1 MNEVRMK
8 KRILSAVLAF
18 LMTVS
23 LVPVSAF
30 ASTATYADAFTVCVT
45 GGDEDAKLDGASVD
59 YTIEVDGTE
68 GAKNTVTT
76 TDGEVVIQEMTD
88 YAQDIADGK
97 AVTLA
102 YTVSAEGYD
111 TVSDRAAVTDVT
123 GNVDVKLTVKTPDTV
138 NVTVTKTGNG
148 LVRINDQETETS
160 TVEKGGDVK
169 LELIPAKGAYIQEL
183 TVKGEPRTVK
193 KGETFQETLTADEDI
208 TVSVTF
214 VQEYTVTV
222 TADKGGNVLLDG
234 EAVTEK
240 TYKEGTE
247 VELSVA
253 ADDDYQIESI
263 AIDGT
268 QEDIADTAS
277 FTKKLTVDKD
287 TTIAVKFIRVYTVT
301 VTYDSQ
307 HGTVETDPAAQG
319 GEVEAVLVK
328 QGGTLTIKATPKENY
343 RVSAVEIDGKAE
355 SFDDNR
361 YVKDTP
367 FTRDIKNIT
376 APHTIKITFAPTLQT
391 ITVISG
397 KHGKVEDHL
406 GKVSYKVN
414 YNRSV
419 DLTITPDD
427 GYIIDT
433 ITVDEADVKANVRR
447 TAEKSYKLP
456 LTKVPRDT
464 EVAVTFTKCP
474 QIGTNDL
481 TALEG
486 ITWNSGDAIRRD
498 GATFV
503 FANNA
508 AVRFSA
514 AADETGSETGIKG
527 IQLIFADGTTSG
539 GYDAET
545 ASFTQPA
552 DIRETK
558 TIQAIR
564 VFYGETE
571 IRVAQLAEK
580 KLEGLKIVVD
590 KKAPKLGLALE
601 AANTNGYYNKS
612 FTATVKSIIDRDDY
626 SGIQSVEYW
635 VVKDRTETEQGTE
648 TQREMLYTY
657 TEGGDILQKLKELSF
672 TVDAGKNNSDNVVIY
687 VQVTDRAGNVS
698 KPEEKAVKINSTPP
712 TIEIKFG
719 DEKPVNVV
727 EENGTKRGYY
737 DAVRTAT
744 VTITDRASTQALD
757 AVKFDIK
764 AKNAAGND
772 VRNTVTISDW
782 RNAVDPE
789 TKLPDP
795 GKVSCDVIFSGD
807 ANYIWSGDANYIWS
821 ISYTNRA
828 GLSAKDGLSAL
839 ADKDQTKSVNAT
851 TIGETPYCFT
861 VDTKDP
867 TGTITANTYVV
878 GGKNPTSSPVWTA
891 LIGSENLTFGVWAND
906 KIVITHNEGDET
918 SPIKSKEYFVQKFG
932 TDDTKKAP
940 LTVKELEQM
949 KWTDVSETTEFT
961 PNQQLVV
968 YLKITD
974 MAGHVTYLSTN
985 GLVVDN
991 ERPHEEFTAPKIES
1005 GLTNNKIYNGDV
1017 PVVVS
1022 ANDPAE
1028 NGVYSGLKQVT
1039 YTVYNGTV
1047 YNEKDVT
1054 QQGVLYSWDGK
1065 APPCQSK
1072 EKMGFTVDAEKNN
1085 SNDVHILLT
1094 AEDNAGNVT
1103 SMEYSIKID
1112 ITKPIIDIEYDK
1124 NAADSGTFFR
1134 ESRRANV
1141 TVKERNFDD
1150 SLVNITLRATNDGA
1164 DIALPTVSGWTSSG
1178 DLHTAT
1184 IEYTAEGDYTF
1195 DIDVTD
1201 KAGNPNEPVHYADG
1215 TVAPTAFTIDKTRPT
1230 ISVTYDNNSALN
1242 GNYYNANRT
1251 ATVVVTEHNFDA
1263 SRVNITLRATDDG
1276 ADIALPTVS
1285 GWTSSGDRH
1294 TATIAYQRDGLYTFD
1309 IDVTDKAGNTS
1320 ADFTEQTFY
1329 VDTTAPTLEITG
1341 VADRSANN
1349 GDIIPVV
1356 SYSDTN
1362 YDDAQVSITL
1372 TGAMRKGVAL
1382 DGSYADQHNGKVF
1395 TFKNFAKEKEVDD
1408 IYTLAATLTDKAGN
1422 TTEKTIL
1429 FSVNRFGSTY
1439 ALSAA
1444 TEQLNGSYV
1453 QTPQDVVVTE
1463 TNPDALQNIRITLF
1477 KNNQTIILQEGTDYR
1492 IEVRGGNGQ
1501 WYEYIYTVLAKN
1513 FADDGVYRLTFYSE
1527 DAAGNIAENT
1537 LDTKKQEIG
1546 FGVDKTKPN
1555 MVVTNLES
1563 DTTYPLENLTVSL
1576 SAGDNLLLQSVVV
1589 YLDDYSKAYKTW
1601 TAEEI
1606 AAIVAD
1612 QGEFTFDIPGDST
1625 GAHQVKIVCTDAAG
1639 NEQTEEITNFYVTT
1653 NLFVRYYNNKPLF
1666 FGSIAAVVVIA
1677 GVVIALAAGKKKKN
1691 DKEK

>member
-30 ASTATYADAFTVCVT
+30 ASTATHADAFTICVT

-111 TVSDRAAVTDVT
+111 TVSDRVAVTDVT

-307 HGTVETDPAAQG
+307 LGTVETNPAAQG

-328 QGGTLTIKATPKENY
+328 QGGTLTIKATPDENY
-343 RVSAVEIDGKAE
+343 RVSEVEIDGKTE

-397 KHGKVEDHL
+397 ENGKVEYHPE
-406 GKVSYKVN
+406 KVSYN
-414 YNRSV
+414 DSV
-419 DLTITPDD
+419 DFTITPED

-433 ITVDEADVKANVRR
+433 ITVDGADVKANVKRA
-447 TAEKSYKLP
+447 TEKSYQL
-456 LTKVPRDT
+456 LLTEVQRDTKVT
-464 EVAVTFTKCP
+464 VTFTACP

-481 TALEG
+481 TALGG
-486 ITWNSGDAIRRD
+486 ITWNSGNAIRRD

-552 DIRETK
+552 DIQETK

-571 IRVAQLAEK
+571 IRVAQLADK

-590 KKAPKLGLALE
+590 TTDPALELALE

-612 FTATVKSIIDRDDY
+612 FTATVNGIIDPDDY

-635 VVKDRTETEQGTE
+635 VVKDRTETKQGTE

-657 TEGGDILQKLKELSF
+657 TKGGDILQKLDGLSF

-687 VQVTDRAGNVS
+687 VQVTDRAGNVYTT
-698 KPEEKAVKINSTPP
+698 EKAVKINSTPP

-737 DAVRTAT
+737 DTVRTAT

-764 AKNAAGND
+764 DTVGND
-772 VRNTVTISDW
+772 VRSKVKITDW
-782 RNAVDPE
+782 SNAVDPE

-795 GKVSCDVIFSGD
+795 DKAFCEVTFSE
-807 ANYIWSGDANYIWS
+807 DANYIWS
-821 ISYTNRA
+821 ISYTNKA
-828 GLSAKDGLSAL
+828 GLSAL
-839 ADKDQTKSVNAT
+839 ADKDQKKSVNAT

-861 VDTKDP
+861 VDTKAP

-878 GGKNPTSSPVWTA
+878 GGKDPTSSPVWTA

-906 KIVITHNEGDET
+906 KIVITHNEWDET
-918 SPIKSKEYFVQKFG
+918 SPIKSKEYFVQKFQ
-932 TDDTKKAP
+932 TDSEGKKA
-940 LTVKELEQM
+940 LTVKELAQQ
-949 KWTDVSETTEFT
+949 KWTDIGKTTEFT

-991 ERPHEEFTAPKIES
+991 ERPHEEFTAPEIVKES

-1022 ANDPAE
+1022 ANDPVE

-1047 YNEKDVT
+1047 YNEEDVT
-1054 QQGVLYSWDGK
+1054 QRGVLYSWDGK
-1065 APPCQSK
+1065 VPPCQSK
-1072 EKMGFTVDAEKNN
+1072 EKMRFTVDAKKNN

-1112 ITKPIIDIEYDK
+1112 ITKPIINIEYDN

-1589 YLDDYSKAYKTW
+1589 YLDDYSKAYKAW

-1612 QGEFTFDIPGDST
+1612 QGEFTFDIPGDSP

>member
-68 GAKNTVTT
+68 GARNTVTT
-76 TDGEVVIQEMTD
+76 TDGEAVIQEMAD

-214 VQEYTVTV
+214 AQEYTVTV
-222 TADKGGNVLLDG
+222 TADKGGKVLLDG

-328 QGGTLTIKATPKENY
+328 QGSTLTIKATPNENY
-343 RVSAVEIDGKAE
+343 RVSEVEIDGKAE

-397 KHGKVEDHL
+397 KHGTVKVE
-406 GKVSYKVN
+406 GPEKVSYN
-414 YNRSV
+414 DSV
-419 DLTITPDD
+419 DLIITPKD

-433 ITVDEADVKANVRR
+433 ITVDEADVKANVKRA
-447 TAEKSYKLP
+447 TEKSYKLS
-456 LTKVPRDT
+456 LTKVQRDT
-464 EVAVTFTKCP
+464 EVAVTFTECP
-474 QIGTNDL
+474 QIGTTDL
-481 TALEG
+481 TALDG

-503 FANNA
+503 FAKNA
-508 AVRFSA
+508 AVQFSA
-514 AADETGSETGIKG
+514 AADETGIETGIKG

-552 DIRETK
+552 AIRETK

-571 IRVAQLAEK
+571 IRVAQLANPEE

-590 KKAPKLGLALE
+590 TTDPKLELALE

-612 FTATVKSIIDRDDY
+612 FTVKVNGINDPDDY

-657 TEGGDILQKLKELSF
+657 TEGGDILQELGDCTF

-698 KPEEKAVKINSTPP
+698 KPEEKAVKINSTSP
-712 TIEIKFG
+712 TIEIEFG
-719 DEKPVNVV
+719 KEKPVKEKPVNVV
-727 EENGTKRGYY
+727 EENGTERGYY
-737 DAVRTAT
+737 KAARTAT
-744 VTITDRASTQALD
+744 VTITDRASTLDLD

-764 AKNAAGND
+764 DTAGKD
-772 VRNTVTISDW
+772 VSDTATISVWGKD
-782 RNAVDPE
+782 V
-789 TKLPDP
+789 P
-795 GKVSCDVIFSGD
+795 GKVSCDVTF
-807 ANYIWSGDANYIWS
+807 SGDANYIWS

-828 GLSAKDGLSAL
+828 GLSAI
-839 ADKDQTKSVNAT
+839 ADKDQKKSVNAT

-861 VDTKDP
+861 VDKNAP

-878 GGKNPTSSPVWTA
+878 GGKDPTSSPVWEA
-891 LIGSENLTFGVWAND
+891 LIDSKNLAFGVWAND
-906 KIVITHNEGDET
+906 KIVITHNEWDET
-918 SPIKSKEYFVQKFG
+918 SPIKSKEYFVQKFRTDE

-940 LTVKELEQM
+940 LTAKELAQQ
-949 KWTDVSETTEFT
+949 KWTDIGKTTEFT

-974 MAGHVTYLSTN
+974 MAGNVTYLSTN

-991 ERPHEEFTAPKIES
+991 ERPHEEFTAPEIVRVS

-1017 PVVVS
+1017 SVKVS
-1022 ANDPAE
+1022 ANDPVE

-1054 QQGVLYSWDGK
+1054 QQGVLYSWDGNT
-1065 APPCQSK
+1065 PPCQFK
-1072 EKMGFTVDAEKNN
+1072 KDMGFTVDAEKNN

-1112 ITKPIIDIEYDK
+1112 ITKPIINIEYDK

-1164 DIALPTVSGWTSSG
+1164 DIALPTVSKWTSSG

-1195 DIDVTD
+1195 AIACTD
-1201 KAGNPNEPVHYADG
+1201 QAGNPNEPVHYADG

-1601 TAEEI
+1601 TAEEV

>member
-18 LMTVS
+18 LMAVS
-23 LVPVSAF
+23 LVPISAF
-30 ASTATYADAFTVCVT
+30 ASTATHADAFTICVT

-59 YTIEVDGTE
+59 YTIEVDGTG

-76 TDGEVVIQEMTD
+76 TDGEAVIQEMTD

-214 VQEYTVTV
+214 VQEYAVTV
-222 TADKGGNVLLDG
+222 AADKGGKVLLDG

-307 HGTVETDPAAQG
+307 LGTVETDPAAQG

-328 QGGTLTIKATPKENY
+328 QGGTLTIKATPNENY
-343 RVSAVEIDGKAE
+343 RVSEVEIDGKAE
-355 SFDDNR
+355 RFDDNR

-376 APHTIKITFAPTLQT
+376 APHTIKITFAYTRQT

-397 KHGKVEDHL
+397 KQGTVKVE
-406 GKVSYKVN
+406 GSGKVN
-414 YNRSV
+414 YNGSV
-419 DLTITPDD
+419 DLTITPKD

-433 ITVDEADVKANVRR
+433 ITVDEADVKANVKRA
-447 TAEKSYKLP
+447 TEKSYKLS
-456 LTKVPRDT
+456 LTEVQRDTKVT
-464 EVAVTFTKCP
+464 VTFTECP

-486 ITWNSGDAIRRD
+486 ITWNSGNAIRRD

-508 AVRFSA
+508 KVQFSA

-539 GYDAET
+539 GYDAKT

-552 DIRETK
+552 AIRETK

-571 IRVAQLAEK
+571 IRVAQLADPDK

-590 KKAPKLGLALE
+590 KTAPKLGLALE

-612 FTATVKSIIDRDDY
+612 FTVKVNGIIDRDDY

-635 VVKDRTETEQGTE
+635 VVKDRTETEQGTV

-657 TEGGDILQKLKELSF
+657 TEGGDILQELKELSF

-712 TIEIKFG
+712 TIEIEFG
-719 DEKPVNVV
+719 KEKPVKEKPVNVV
-727 EENGTKRGYY
+727 EENGTERGYY
-737 DAVRTAT
+737 DAARTAT
-744 VTITDRASTQALD
+744 VTITDRASTLDLD

-764 AKNAAGND
+764 AKNAAGED
-772 VRNTVTISDW
+772 VSGTATISDW
-782 RNAVDPE
+782 VKGDTGEP
-789 TKLPDP
+789 
-795 GKVSCDVIFSGD
+795 SCDVTF
-807 ANYIWSGDANYIWS
+807 SGDANYIWS
-821 ISYTNRA
+821 ISYTNKA
-828 GLSAKDGLSAL
+828 GLSAL
-839 ADKDQTKSVNAT
+839 ADKDQKKSVNAVT
-851 TIGETPYCFT
+851 YGETPYCFT
-861 VDTKDP
+861 VDTNAP

-878 GGKNPTSSPVWTA
+878 GGKDPTSSPAWEA
-891 LIGSENLTFGVWAND
+891 LINSENLTFGVWAND

-918 SPIKSKEYFVQKFG
+918 SPIKSTEYFVQKFG
-932 TDDTKKAP
+932 TDDKKAP
-940 LTVKELEQM
+940 LTAKELAQQ
-949 KWTDVSETTEFT
+949 KWTDIGKTTEFT

-991 ERPHEEFTAPKIES
+991 ERPHEEFTAPEIVRVS

-1017 PVVVS
+1017 SVEVS

-1039 YTVYNGTV
+1039 YTVYNMGTQ
-1047 YNEKDVT
+1047 T
-1054 QQGVLYSWDGK
+1054 QHDTLYRWNGK
-1065 APPCQSK
+1065 EAPCKSK
-1072 EKMGFTVDAEKNN
+1072 EGMGFTVDAEKNN
-1085 SNDVHILLT
+1085 SNDVRILLT

-1103 SMEYSIKID
+1103 SMEYFIKID
-1112 ITKPIIDIEYDK
+1112 VTKPIINIEYDK

-1134 ESRRANV
+1134 ESRRATI
-1141 TVKERNFDD
+1141 TVKERNLDPAAVQV
-1150 SLVNITLRATNDGA
+1150 SIKNTDGT
-1164 DIALPTVSGWTSSG
+1164 IPTISKWSKTDGNGNMDNTQWE
-1178 DLHTAT
+1178 AT

-1195 DIDVTD
+1195 AIACTD
-1201 KAGNPNEPVHYADG
+1201 QAGNPNEPVHYADG

-1341 VADRSANN
+1341 IADHSANS

-1362 YDDAQVSITL
+1362 YDDAQVNITL

-1429 FSVNRFGSTY
+1429 FSANRFGSTY

>member
-30 ASTATYADAFTVCVT
+30 ASTATHADAFTICVT

-68 GAKNTVTT
+68 GARNTVTT
-76 TDGEVVIQEMTD
+76 TDGEAVIQEMTD

-111 TVSDRAAVTDVT
+111 TVFDRVAVTDVT

-328 QGGTLTIKATPKENY
+328 QGGTLTIKATPNENY
-343 RVSAVEIDGKAE
+343 RVSEVEIDGKAE

-397 KHGKVEDHL
+397 EQGEVKVE
-406 GKVSYKVN
+406 GPEKVN
-414 YNRSV
+414 YNGSV
-419 DLTITPDD
+419 DLTITPKD

-447 TAEKSYKLP
+447 AAEKSYKL
-456 LTKVPRDT
+456 LLTEVQRDTKVT
-464 EVAVTFTKCP
+464 VTFTACP
-474 QIGTNDL
+474 QINTSDL
-481 TALEG
+481 TALDG
-486 ITWNSGDAIRRD
+486 ITWNSDNAIRRD

-508 AVRFSA
+508 AVQFSA

-539 GYDAET
+539 GYDAKT

-552 DIRETK
+552 AIQETK

-571 IRVAQLAEK
+571 IRVAQLADK

-601 AANTNGYYNKS
+601 AANTNGYYNKN
-612 FTATVKSIIDRDDY
+612 FTATVNGINDPDDY

-657 TEGGDILQKLKELSF
+657 TKGGDILQELKELSF

-698 KPEEKAVKINSTPP
+698 KPEEKAVKINSTSP
-712 TIEIKFG
+712 TIEIEFG
-719 DEKPVNVV
+719 KGKPVKEKPVNVV
-727 EENGTKRGYY
+727 EENGTERGYY
-737 DAVRTAT
+737 KAARTAT
-744 VTITDRASTQALD
+744 VTITDRASTLDLD
-757 AVKFDIK
+757 AVTFDIK
-764 AKNAAGND
+764 DTVGND
-772 VRNTVTISDW
+772 VRSKVKITDW
-782 RNAVDPE
+782 SNAVDPE

-795 GKVSCDVIFSGD
+795 DKAFCEVTFSE
-807 ANYIWSGDANYIWS
+807 DANYIWS
-821 ISYTNRA
+821 ISYTNKA
-828 GLSAKDGLSAL
+828 GLSAL
-839 ADKDQTKSVNAT
+839 ADKDQKKSVNAT

-861 VDTKDP
+861 VDTKAP

-878 GGKNPTSSPVWTA
+878 GGKDPTSSPVWTA

-906 KIVITHNEGDET
+906 KIVITHNEWDET
-918 SPIKSKEYFVQKFG
+918 SPIKSKEYFVQKFQ
-932 TDDTKKAP
+932 TDSEGKKA
-940 LTVKELEQM
+940 LTVKELAQQ
-949 KWTDVSETTEFT
+949 KWTDIGKTTEFT

-991 ERPHEEFTAPKIES
+991 ERPHEEFTAPEIVKES

-1022 ANDPAE
+1022 ANDPVE

-1047 YNEKDVT
+1047 YNEEDVT
-1054 QQGVLYSWDGK
+1054 QRGVLYSWDGK
-1065 APPCQSK
+1065 VPPCQSK
-1072 EKMGFTVDAEKNN
+1072 EKMRFTVDAKKNN

-1112 ITKPIIDIEYDK
+1112 ITKPIINIEYDN

-1150 SLVNITLRATNDGA
+1150 SL
-1164 DIALPTVSGWTSSG
+1164 
-1178 DLHTAT
+1178 
-1184 IEYTAEGDYTF
+1184 
-1195 DIDVTD
+1195 
-1201 KAGNPNEPVHYADG
+1201 
-1215 TVAPTAFTIDKTRPT
+1215 
-1230 ISVTYDNNSALN
+1230 
-1242 GNYYNANRT
+1242 
-1251 ATVVVTEHNFDA
+1251 
-1263 SRVNITLRATDDG
+1263 VNITLRATDDG

-1537 LDTKKQEIG
+1537 LDIKKQEIG

>member
-30 ASTATYADAFTVCVT
+30 ASTATHADAFTICVT

-111 TVSDRAAVTDVT
+111 TVSDRVAVTDVT

-307 HGTVETDPAAQG
+307 LGTVETNPAAQG

-328 QGGTLTIKATPKENY
+328 QGGTLTIKATPDENY
-343 RVSAVEIDGKAE
+343 RVSEVEIDGKTE

-397 KHGKVEDHL
+397 ENGKVEYHPE
-406 GKVSYKVN
+406 KVSYN
-414 YNRSV
+414 DSV
-419 DLTITPDD
+419 DFTITPED

-433 ITVDEADVKANVRR
+433 ITVDGADVKANVKRA
-447 TAEKSYKLP
+447 TEKSYQL
-456 LTKVPRDT
+456 LLTEVQRDTKVT
-464 EVAVTFTKCP
+464 VTFTACP

-481 TALEG
+481 TALGG
-486 ITWNSGDAIRRD
+486 ITWNSGNAIRRD

-552 DIRETK
+552 DIQETK

-571 IRVAQLAEK
+571 IRVAQLADK

-590 KKAPKLGLALE
+590 TTDPALELALE

-612 FTATVKSIIDRDDY
+612 FTATVNGIIDPDDY

-635 VVKDRTETEQGTE
+635 VVKDRTETKQGTE

-657 TEGGDILQKLKELSF
+657 TKGGDILQKLDGLSF
-672 TVDAGKNNSDNVVIY
+672 TVDAGKNNSDNIVIY
-687 VQVTDRAGNVS
+687 VQVTDRAGNVYTT
-698 KPEEKAVKINSTPP
+698 EKAVKINSTPP

-737 DAVRTAT
+737 DTVRTAT

-772 VRNTVTISDW
+772 VSNTVTIGDW
-782 RNAVDPE
+782 RNPVDPE
-789 TKLPDP
+789 TNLPDP
-795 GKVSCDVIFSGD
+795 DKVSCDVIFSGD
-807 ANYIWSGDANYIWS
+807 ADYIWSGDANYIWS

-828 GLSAKDGLSAL
+828 GLSAL

-861 VDTKDP
+861 VDTKAP

-878 GGKNPTSSPVWTA
+878 GGKDPTSSPVWEA
-891 LIGSENLTFGVWAND
+891 LIDSKNLTFGVWAND

-940 LTVKELEQM
+940 LTAKELDELAQQ
-949 KWTDVSETTEFT
+949 KWTDIGETTEFT

-991 ERPHEEFTAPKIES
+991 ERPHEEFTAPELVVES

-1017 PVVVS
+1017 PVEVS

-1028 NGVYSGLKQVT
+1028 NDVYSGLKQVT

-1065 APPCQSK
+1065 EPPCQFK
-1072 EKMGFTVDAEKNN
+1072 EKMGFTVDAKKNN

-1112 ITKPIIDIEYDK
+1112 ITKPIINIEYDK
-1124 NAADSGTFFR
+1124 NAADSGIFFR

-1429 FSVNRFGSTY
+1429 FSANRFGSTY

-1612 QGEFTFDIPGDST
+1612 RGEFTFDIPGDST

>member
-30 ASTATYADAFTVCVT
+30 ASTATHADAFTICVT

-111 TVSDRAAVTDVT
+111 TVSDRVAVTDVT

-307 HGTVETDPAAQG
+307 LGTVETNPAAQG

-328 QGGTLTIKATPKENY
+328 QGGTLTIKATPDENY
-343 RVSAVEIDGKAE
+343 RVSEVEIDGKTE

-397 KHGKVEDHL
+397 ENGKVEYHPE
-406 GKVSYKVN
+406 KVSYN
-414 YNRSV
+414 DSV
-419 DLTITPDD
+419 DFTITPED

-433 ITVDEADVKANVRR
+433 ITVDGADVKANVKRA
-447 TAEKSYKLP
+447 TEKSYQL
-456 LTKVPRDT
+456 LLTEVQRDTKVT
-464 EVAVTFTKCP
+464 VTFTACP

-481 TALEG
+481 TALGG
-486 ITWNSGDAIRRD
+486 ITWNSGNAIRRD

-552 DIRETK
+552 DIQETK

-571 IRVAQLAEK
+571 IRVAQLADK

-590 KKAPKLGLALE
+590 TTDPALELALE

-612 FTATVKSIIDRDDY
+612 FTATVNGIIDPDDY

-635 VVKDRTETEQGTE
+635 VVKDRTETKQGTE

-657 TEGGDILQKLKELSF
+657 TKGGDILQKLDGLSF

-687 VQVTDRAGNVS
+687 VQVTDRAGNVYTT
-698 KPEEKAVKINSTPP
+698 EKAVKINSTPP

-737 DAVRTAT
+737 DTVRTAT

-764 AKNAAGND
+764 DTVGND
-772 VRNTVTISDW
+772 VRSKVKITDW
-782 RNAVDPE
+782 SNAVDPE

-795 GKVSCDVIFSGD
+795 DKAFCEVTFSE
-807 ANYIWSGDANYIWS
+807 DANYIWS
-821 ISYTNRA
+821 ISYTNKA
-828 GLSAKDGLSAL
+828 GLSAL
-839 ADKDQTKSVNAT
+839 ADKDQKKSVNAT

-861 VDTKDP
+861 VDTKAP

-878 GGKNPTSSPVWTA
+878 GGKDPTSSPVWTA

-906 KIVITHNEGDET
+906 KIVITHNEWDET
-918 SPIKSKEYFVQKFG
+918 SPIKSKEYFVQKFQ
-932 TDDTKKAP
+932 TDSEGKKA
-940 LTVKELEQM
+940 LTVKELAQQ
-949 KWTDVSETTEFT
+949 KWTDIGKTTEFT

-991 ERPHEEFTAPKIES
+991 ERPHEEFTAPEIVKES

-1022 ANDPAE
+1022 ANDPVE

-1047 YNEKDVT
+1047 YNEEDVT
-1054 QQGVLYSWDGK
+1054 QRGVLYSWDGK
-1065 APPCQSK
+1065 VPPCQSK
-1072 EKMGFTVDAEKNN
+1072 EKMRFTVDAKKNN

-1112 ITKPIIDIEYDK
+1112 ITKPIINIEYDN

-1612 QGEFTFDIPGDST
+1612 RGEFTFDIPGDST

>member
-30 ASTATYADAFTVCVT
+30 ASTATHADAFTICVT

-111 TVSDRAAVTDVT
+111 TVSDRVAVTDVT

-307 HGTVETDPAAQG
+307 LGTVETNPAAQG

-328 QGGTLTIKATPKENY
+328 QGGTLTIKATPDENY
-343 RVSAVEIDGKAE
+343 RVSEVEIDGKTE

-397 KHGKVEDHL
+397 ENGKVEYHPE
-406 GKVSYKVN
+406 KVSYN
-414 YNRSV
+414 DSV
-419 DLTITPDD
+419 DFTITPED

-433 ITVDEADVKANVRR
+433 ITVDGADVKANVKRA
-447 TAEKSYKLP
+447 TEKSYQL
-456 LTKVPRDT
+456 LLTEVQRDTKVT
-464 EVAVTFTKCP
+464 VTFTACP

-481 TALEG
+481 TALGG
-486 ITWNSGDAIRRD
+486 ITWNSGNAIRRD

-552 DIRETK
+552 DIQETK

-571 IRVAQLAEK
+571 IRVAQLADK

-590 KKAPKLGLALE
+590 TTDPALELALE

-612 FTATVKSIIDRDDY
+612 FTATVNGIIDPDDY

-635 VVKDRTETEQGTE
+635 VVKDRTETKQGTE

-657 TEGGDILQKLKELSF
+657 TKGGDILQKLDGLSF

-687 VQVTDRAGNVS
+687 VQVTDRAGNVYTT
-698 KPEEKAVKINSTPP
+698 EKAVKINSTPP

-737 DAVRTAT
+737 DTVRTAT

-764 AKNAAGND
+764 DTVGND
-772 VRNTVTISDW
+772 VRSKVKITDW
-782 RNAVDPE
+782 SNAVDPE

-795 GKVSCDVIFSGD
+795 DKAFCEVTFSE
-807 ANYIWSGDANYIWS
+807 DANYIWS
-821 ISYTNRA
+821 ISYTNKA
-828 GLSAKDGLSAL
+828 GLSAL
-839 ADKDQTKSVNAT
+839 ADKDQKKSVNAT

-861 VDTKDP
+861 VDTKAP

-878 GGKNPTSSPVWTA
+878 GGKDPTSSPVWTA

-906 KIVITHNEGDET
+906 KIVITHNEWDET
-918 SPIKSKEYFVQKFG
+918 SPIKSKEYFVQKFQ
-932 TDDTKKAP
+932 TDSEGKKA
-940 LTVKELEQM
+940 LTVKELAQQ
-949 KWTDVSETTEFT
+949 KWTDIGKTTEFT

-991 ERPHEEFTAPKIES
+991 ERPHEEFTAPEIVKES

-1022 ANDPAE
+1022 ANDPVE

-1047 YNEKDVT
+1047 YNEEDVT
-1054 QQGVLYSWDGK
+1054 QRGVLYSWDGK
-1065 APPCQSK
+1065 VPPCQSK
-1072 EKMGFTVDAEKNN
+1072 EKMRFTVDAKKNN

-1112 ITKPIIDIEYDK
+1112 ITKPIINIEYDN

-1537 LDTKKQEIG
+1537 LDIKKQEIG

-1555 MVVTNLES
+1555 MVVTNLKS

>member
-30 ASTATYADAFTVCVT
+30 ASTATHADAFTICVT

-68 GAKNTVTT
+68 GARNTVTT
-76 TDGEVVIQEMTD
+76 TDGEAVIQEMTD

-111 TVSDRAAVTDVT
+111 TVFDRVAVTDVT

-222 TADKGGNVLLDG
+222 TADKGGEVLLDG

-319 GEVEAVLVK
+319 GEVEAALVK
-328 QGGTLTIKATPKENY
+328 QGGTLTIKATPNENY
-343 RVSAVEIDGKAE
+343 RVSEVEIDGKAE

-397 KHGKVEDHL
+397 EQGEVKVE
-406 GKVSYKVN
+406 GPEKVN
-414 YNRSV
+414 YNGSV
-419 DLTITPDD
+419 DLTITPKD

-433 ITVDEADVKANVRR
+433 ITVDEADVKANVKRA
-447 TAEKSYKLP
+447 TEKSYKLS
-456 LTKVPRDT
+456 LTKVQRDT
-464 EVAVTFTKCP
+464 EVTVTFTECP

-481 TALEG
+481 TALGG
-486 ITWNSGDAIRRD
+486 ITWNSGNAIRRD

-508 AVRFSA
+508 AVQFSA

-552 DIRETK
+552 DIQETK

-571 IRVAQLAEK
+571 IRVAQLADK

-590 KKAPKLGLALE
+590 KTAPKLELALE

-612 FTATVKSIIDRDDY
+612 FTATVNGIIDRDDY

-635 VVKDRTETEQGTE
+635 VVKDRTETEQGTV

-657 TEGGDILQKLKELSF
+657 TEGGDILQELEGLSF

-698 KPEEKAVKINSTPP
+698 KPEEKAVKINSTSP
-712 TIEIKFG
+712 TIEIKFK
-719 DEKPVNVV
+719 EEMPANVPVNVV
-727 EENGTKRGYY
+727 KENGTERGYY
-737 DAVRTAT
+737 KAARTAT

-757 AVKFDIK
+757 AVTFDIK
-764 AKNAAGND
+764 DTVGND
-772 VRNTVTISDW
+772 VRSKVKITDW
-782 RNAVDPE
+782 SNAVDPE

-795 GKVSCDVIFSGD
+795 DKVSCDVTF
-807 ANYIWSGDANYIWS
+807 SGDANYIWS
-821 ISYTNRA
+821 ISYTNKA
-828 GLSAKDGLSAL
+828 GLSAL
-839 ADKDQTKSVNAT
+839 ADKDQKKSVNAT

-861 VDTKDP
+861 VDTKAP

-878 GGKNPTSSPVWTA
+878 GGKDPTSSPVWEA

-932 TDDTKKAP
+932 TDDKKKAP
-940 LTVKELEQM
+940 LTVDELDELAQQ
-949 KWTDVSETTEFT
+949 KWTDIGETTEFT

-991 ERPHEEFTAPKIES
+991 ERPHEEFTAPELVVES

-1017 PVVVS
+1017 PVEVS

-1028 NGVYSGLKQVT
+1028 NDVYSGLKQVT

-1065 APPCQSK
+1065 EPPCQFK
-1072 EKMGFTVDAEKNN
+1072 EKMGFTVDAKKNN

-1112 ITKPIIDIEYDK
+1112 ITKPIINIEYDK
-1124 NAADSGTFFR
+1124 NAADSGIFFR

-1349 GDIIPVV
+1349 GDIIPGV

-1612 QGEFTFDIPGDST
+1612 QGEFTFDVPGDST

>member
-68 GAKNTVTT
+68 GARNTVTT
-76 TDGEVVIQEMTD
+76 TDGEAVIQEMAD

-214 VQEYTVTV
+214 AQEYTVTV
-222 TADKGGNVLLDG
+222 TADKGGKVLLDG

-328 QGGTLTIKATPKENY
+328 QGSTLTIKATPNENY
-343 RVSAVEIDGKAE
+343 RVSEVEIDGKAE

-397 KHGKVEDHL
+397 KHGTVKVE
-406 GKVSYKVN
+406 GPEKVSYN
-414 YNRSV
+414 DSV
-419 DLTITPDD
+419 DLIITPKD

-433 ITVDEADVKANVRR
+433 ITVDEADVKANVKRA
-447 TAEKSYKLP
+447 TEKSYKLS
-456 LTKVPRDT
+456 LTKVQRDT
-464 EVAVTFTKCP
+464 EVAVTFTECP
-474 QIGTNDL
+474 QIGTTDL
-481 TALEG
+481 TALDG

-503 FANNA
+503 FAKNA
-508 AVRFSA
+508 AVQFSA
-514 AADETGSETGIKG
+514 AADETGIETGIKG

-552 DIRETK
+552 AIRETK

-571 IRVAQLAEK
+571 IRVAQLANPEE

-590 KKAPKLGLALE
+590 TTDPKLELALE

-612 FTATVKSIIDRDDY
+612 FTVKVNGINDPDDY

-657 TEGGDILQKLKELSF
+657 TEGGDILQELGDCTF

-698 KPEEKAVKINSTPP
+698 KPEEKAVKINSTSP
-712 TIEIKFG
+712 TIEIEFG
-719 DEKPVNVV
+719 KEKPVKEKPVNVV
-727 EENGTKRGYY
+727 EENGTERGYY
-737 DAVRTAT
+737 KAARTAT
-744 VTITDRASTQALD
+744 VTITDRASTLDLD

-764 AKNAAGND
+764 DTAGKD
-772 VRNTVTISDW
+772 VSDTATISVWGKD
-782 RNAVDPE
+782 V
-789 TKLPDP
+789 P
-795 GKVSCDVIFSGD
+795 GKVSCDVTF
-807 ANYIWSGDANYIWS
+807 SGDANYIWS

-828 GLSAKDGLSAL
+828 GLSAI
-839 ADKDQTKSVNAT
+839 ADKDQKKSVNAT

-861 VDTKDP
+861 VDKNAP

-878 GGKNPTSSPVWTA
+878 GGKDPTSSPVWEA
-891 LIGSENLTFGVWAND
+891 LIDSKNLAFGVWAND
-906 KIVITHNEGDET
+906 KIVITHNEWDET
-918 SPIKSKEYFVQKFG
+918 SPIKSKEYFVQKFRTDE

-940 LTVKELEQM
+940 LTAKELAQQ
-949 KWTDVSETTEFT
+949 KWTDIGKTTEFT

-974 MAGHVTYLSTN
+974 MAGNVTYLSTN

-991 ERPHEEFTAPKIES
+991 ERPHEEFTAPEIVRVS

-1017 PVVVS
+1017 SVKVS
-1022 ANDPAE
+1022 ANDPVE

-1054 QQGVLYSWDGK
+1054 QQGVLYSWDGNT
-1065 APPCQSK
+1065 PPCQFK
-1072 EKMGFTVDAEKNN
+1072 KDMGFTVDAEKNN

-1112 ITKPIIDIEYDK
+1112 ITKPIINIEYDK

-1164 DIALPTVSGWTSSG
+1164 DIALPTVSKWTSSG

-1195 DIDVTD
+1195 AIACTD
-1201 KAGNPNEPVHYADG
+1201 QAGNPNEPVHYADG

-1329 VDTTAPTLEITG
+1329 VDTTASTLEITG

-1601 TAEEI
+1601 TAEEV

>member
-18 LMTVS
+18 LMAVS

-30 ASTATYADAFTVCVT
+30 ASTATHADAFTVCVT

-59 YTIEVDGTE
+59 YTIEVDGTK

-76 TDGEVVIQEMTD
+76 TDGEAVIQEMAD

-222 TADKGGNVLLDG
+222 TADKGGKVLLDG

-307 HGTVETDPAAQG
+307 LGTVETDPAAQG

-328 QGGTLTIKATPKENY
+328 QGSTLTIKATPNENY
-343 RVSAVEIDGKAE
+343 RVSEVEIDGKAE

-361 YVKDTP
+361 YVKGTP

-397 KHGKVEDHL
+397 KHGTVKVEGP
-406 GKVSYKVN
+406 GKVSYNK
-414 YNRSV
+414 SV

-447 TAEKSYKLP
+447 TAEKSYKLS
-456 LTKVPRDT
+456 LTKVQRDT
-464 EVAVTFTKCP
+464 EVAVTFTECP
-474 QIGTNDL
+474 QIDTEHL
-481 TALEG
+481 TALDG
-486 ITWNSGDAIRRD
+486 ITWNSDNAIRRD

-503 FANNA
+503 FANDA
-508 AVRFSA
+508 AVQFSA
-514 AADETGSETGIKG
+514 AADETGIETGIKG

-539 GYDAET
+539 GYDAKT

-552 DIRETK
+552 DIQETK

-571 IRVAQLAEK
+571 IRVAQLADPAE

-590 KKAPKLGLALE
+590 KKAPTPELALE
-601 AANTNGYYNKS
+601 AANTNGYYNKD
-612 FTATVKSIIDRDDY
+612 FTVKVNGINDPDDY

-657 TEGGDILQKLKELSF
+657 TEGGDILQELGDCTF

-698 KPEEKAVKINSTPP
+698 KPEEKAVKINSTSP
-712 TIEIKFG
+712 TIEIEFG
-719 DEKPVNVV
+719 KEKPVKEKPVNVV
-727 EENGTKRGYY
+727 EENGTERGYY
-737 DAVRTAT
+737 KAARTAT
-744 VTITDRASTQALD
+744 VTITDRASTLDLD
-757 AVKFDIK
+757 AVKLDIK
-764 AKNAAGND
+764 AKDAAGED
-772 VRNTVTISDW
+772 VSNTVTISDW
-782 RNAVDPE
+782 VKGDTGEP
-789 TKLPDP
+789 
-795 GKVSCDVIFSGD
+795 SCDVTF
-807 ANYIWSGDANYIWS
+807 SGDANYIWS
-821 ISYTNRA
+821 ISYTNKA
-828 GLSAKDGLSAL
+828 GLSAL
-839 ADKDQTKSVNAT
+839 ADKDQKKSVNAVT
-851 TIGETPYCFT
+851 YGETPYCFT
-861 VDTKDP
+861 VDKNAP

-878 GGKNPTSSPVWTA
+878 GGKDPTSSPTWEA
-891 LIGSENLTFGVWAND
+891 LIDSKNLAFGVWAND
-906 KIVITHNEGDET
+906 KIVITHNEWDET
-918 SPIKSKEYFVQKFG
+918 SPIKSKEYFVQKFRTDE

-940 LTVKELEQM
+940 LTAKELAQQ
-949 KWTDVSETTEFT
+949 KWTDIGENTEFT

-974 MAGHVTYLSTN
+974 MAGNVTYLSTN

-991 ERPHEEFTAPKIES
+991 ERPHEEFTAPEIVKES

-1017 PVVVS
+1017 SVKVS
-1022 ANDPAE
+1022 ANDPVE

-1039 YTVYNGTV
+1039 YTVYNMGTQ
-1047 YNEKDVT
+1047 T
-1054 QQGVLYSWDGK
+1054 QHDTLYSWKGNT
-1065 APPCQSK
+1065 PPCQSK
-1072 EKMGFTVDAEKNN
+1072 ENMGFTVDAKKNN
-1085 SNDVHILLT
+1085 SNDVRILLT
-1094 AEDNAGNVT
+1094 AEDNAGNIT

-1112 ITKPIIDIEYDK
+1112 ITKPIINIEYDK

-1164 DIALPTVSGWTSSG
+1164 DIALPTVSKWTSSG

-1195 DIDVTD
+1195 AIACTD
-1201 KAGNPNEPVHYADG
+1201 QAGNPNEPVHYADG

-1294 TATIAYQRDGLYTFD
+1294 TATIAYRRDGLYTFD

-1362 YDDAQVSITL
+1362 YDDAQVNITL

-1601 TAEEI
+1601 TAEEV

>member
-18 LMTVS
+18 LMAVS

-30 ASTATYADAFTVCVT
+30 ASTATHADAFTVCVT

-59 YTIEVDGTE
+59 YTIEVDGTG

-76 TDGEVVIQEMTD
+76 TDGEAVIQEMAD

-214 VQEYTVTV
+214 AQEYTVTV
-222 TADKGGNVLLDG
+222 TADKGGKVLLDG

-268 QEDIADTAS
+268 QEDIADAAS

-287 TTIAVKFIRVYTVT
+287 TTVAVKFIRVYTVT

-328 QGGTLTIKATPKENY
+328 QGSTLTIKATPKENY
-343 RVSAVEIDGKAE
+343 RVSEVEIDGKAE

-397 KHGKVEDHL
+397 EHGTVKVE
-406 GKVSYKVN
+406 GPGKVN
-414 YNRSV
+414 YNHSV
-419 DLTITPDD
+419 DLTITPKD

-433 ITVDEADVKANVRR
+433 ITVDEADVKANVKRA
-447 TAEKSYKLP
+447 TEKSYKLS
-456 LTKVPRDT
+456 LTEVQRDTKVT
-464 EVAVTFTKCP
+464 VTFTECP

-481 TALEG
+481 TALGG
-486 ITWNSGDAIRRD
+486 ITWNSRDAIRRD

-503 FANNA
+503 FAKNA
-508 AVRFSA
+508 KVQFSA

-539 GYDAET
+539 GYDAKT

-552 DIRETK
+552 DIQETK

-571 IRVAQLAEK
+571 IRVAQL
-580 KLEGLKIVVD
+580 EGLKIVVD
-590 KKAPKLGLALE
+590 TTDPKLGLALE
-601 AANTNGYYNKS
+601 AANTNGYYNKD
-612 FTATVKSIIDRDDY
+612 FTVKVNGINDPDDY

-635 VVKDRTETEQGTE
+635 VVKDRTETEQGTV

-657 TEGGDILQKLKELSF
+657 TEGGDILQELKELSF

-698 KPEEKAVKINSTPP
+698 KPEEKAVKINSTSP
-712 TIEIKFG
+712 TIEIEFG
-719 DEKPVNVV
+719 KKKPVKEKPVNVV
-727 EENGTKRGYY
+727 EENGTERGYY

-744 VTITDRASTQALD
+744 VTITDRASTLDLD

-764 AKNAAGND
+764 AKDAAGND
-772 VRNTVTISDW
+772 VSNAVTISDW
-782 RNAVDPE
+782 GKDV
-789 TKLPDP
+789 P
-795 GKVSCDVIFSGD
+795 GKVSCDVTF
-807 ANYIWSGDANYIWS
+807 SGDANYIWS

-828 GLSAKDGLSAL
+828 GLSAL
-839 ADKDQTKSVNAT
+839 ADKDQTKMT
-851 TIGETPYCFT
+851 YGETPYCFT
-861 VDTKDP
+861 VDKNAP

-878 GGKNPTSSPVWTA
+878 GVKDPTSSPVWEA
-891 LIGSENLTFGVWAND
+891 LIDSKNLTFGVWAND
-906 KIVITHNEGDET
+906 KIVITPNGWDET
-918 SPIKSKEYFVQKFG
+918 SPIKSKEYFVQKFRTDE

-940 LTVKELEQM
+940 LTAKELAQQ
-949 KWTDVSETTEFT
+949 KWTDIGENTEFT

-974 MAGHVTYLSTN
+974 MAGNVTYLSTN

-991 ERPHEEFTAPKIES
+991 ERPHEEFTAPEIVRVS

-1017 PVVVS
+1017 SVEVS
-1022 ANDPAE
+1022 ANDPVV

-1039 YTVYNGTV
+1039 YTVYNG
-1047 YNEKDVT
+1047 EDVT
-1054 QQGVLYSWDGK
+1054 QHNKLYSWNGK
-1065 APPCQSK
+1065 EAPCKSK
-1072 EKMGFTVDAEKNN
+1072 EGMGFTVDAEKNN
-1085 SNDVHILLT
+1085 SNDVRILLT

-1141 TVKERNFDD
+1141 TVKERNFDPAAVQV
-1150 SLVNITLRATNDGA
+1150 SIKNTDGTV
-1164 DIALPTVSGWTSSG
+1164 PTISKWSKTDGNGNMDNTQWE
-1178 DLHTAT
+1178 AT

-1195 DIDVTD
+1195 AIACTD
-1201 KAGNPNEPVHYADG
+1201 QAGNPNEPVHYADG

-1263 SRVNITLRATDDG
+1263 SRVNIALRATDDG

-1341 VADRSANN
+1341 IADHSANS

-1453 QTPQDVVVTE
+1453 QAPQDVVVTE

-1601 TAEEI
+1601 TAEEV
-1606 AAIVAD
+1606 AAIVAN

>member
-30 ASTATYADAFTVCVT
+30 ASTATHADAFTVCVT

-59 YTIEVDGTE
+59 YTIEVDGTG

-76 TDGEVVIQEMTD
+76 TDGEAVIQEMTD

-97 AVTLA
+97 AVILA

-214 VQEYTVTV
+214 AQEYTVTV
-222 TADKGGNVLLDG
+222 TADKGGKVLLDG

-307 HGTVETDPAAQG
+307 LGTVETDPAAQG

-328 QGGTLTIKATPKENY
+328 QGSTLTIKATPKENY
-343 RVSAVEIDGKAE
+343 RVSEVEIDGKAE
-355 SFDDNR
+355 RFDDNR

-397 KHGKVEDHL
+397 KQGKVEYHPE
-406 GKVSYKVN
+406 KVSYN
-414 YNRSV
+414 DSV
-419 DLTITPDD
+419 DFTITPED

-433 ITVDEADVKANVRR
+433 ITVDEADVKANVKRA
-447 TAEKSYKLP
+447 TEKSYKLS
-456 LTKVPRDT
+456 LTKVQRDT
-464 EVAVTFTKCP
+464 EVAVTFTECP
-474 QIGTNDL
+474 QINTKNL

-486 ITWNSGDAIRRD
+486 ITWNSDNAIRRD

-503 FANNA
+503 FANDA
-508 AVRFSA
+508 KVQFSA

-539 GYDAET
+539 GYDAKT

-571 IRVAQLAEK
+571 IRVAQLADK

-590 KKAPKLGLALE
+590 KTDPTLKLALE

-612 FTATVKSIIDRDDY
+612 FTATVQSIIDPDDY

-657 TEGGDILQKLKELSF
+657 TEGGDILQELGDCTF

-698 KPEEKAVKINSTPP
+698 KPEEKAVKINSTSP

-719 DEKPVNVV
+719 EEPVNVV
-727 EENGTKRGYY
+727 KENGTERGYY
-737 DAVRTAT
+737 KAARKAT
-744 VTITDRASTQALD
+744 VTITDRASTLDLD

-764 AKNAAGND
+764 DTAGKD
-772 VRNTVTISDW
+772 VSDTATISVW
-782 RNAVDPE
+782 GKAV
-789 TKLPDP
+789 P
-795 GKVSCDVIFSGD
+795 GKVSCNVTF
-807 ANYIWSGDANYIWS
+807 SGDANYIWS

-828 GLSAKDGLSAL
+828 GLSAL
-839 ADKDQTKSVNAT
+839 ADKDQTKSVNAET
-851 TIGETPYCFT
+851 YGKTPYCFT
-861 VDTKDP
+861 VDKKAP

-878 GGKNPTSSPVWTA
+878 GVKDPTSSPAWEA
-891 LIGSENLTFGVWAND
+891 LIDSENLTFGVWAND
-906 KIVITHNEGDET
+906 KIVITPSGWDET

-940 LTVKELEQM
+940 LTAKELAQQ
-949 KWTDVSETTEFT
+949 KWTDIGETTEFT

-974 MAGHVTYLSTN
+974 MAGNVTYLSTN

-991 ERPHEEFTAPKIES
+991 ERPHEEFTAPEIVRVS

-1017 PVVVS
+1017 SVEVS
-1022 ANDPAE
+1022 ANDPVV

-1039 YTVYNGTV
+1039 YTVYNMGTQ
-1047 YNEKDVT
+1047 T
-1054 QQGVLYSWDGK
+1054 QHNTLYSWNGK
-1065 APPCQSK
+1065 EAPCKSK
-1072 EKMGFTVDAEKNN
+1072 EGMGFTVDAEKNN
-1085 SNDVHILLT
+1085 SNDVRILLT

-1134 ESRRANV
+1134 ESRRATV

-1164 DIALPTVSGWTSSG
+1164 DIALPTVSKWTSSG

-1195 DIDVTD
+1195 AIACTD
-1201 KAGNPNEPVHYADG
+1201 QAGNPNEPVHYADG

-1563 DTTYPLENLTVSL
+1563 GTTYPLENLTVSL

-1601 TAEEI
+1601 TAEEV
-1606 AAIVAD
+1606 AAIVAN

>member
-18 LMTVS
+18 LMAVS

-59 YTIEVDGTE
+59 YTIEVDGTK

-76 TDGEVVIQEMTD
+76 TDGEAVIQEMAD

-214 VQEYTVTV
+214 AQEYTVTV
-222 TADKGGNVLLDG
+222 TADKGGKVLLDG

-328 QGGTLTIKATPKENY
+328 QGSTLTIKATPKENY
-343 RVSAVEIDGKAE
+343 RVSEVEIDGKAE

-361 YVKDTP
+361 YVKDAP

-376 APHTIKITFAPTLQT
+376 APHTIKITFAPTRQT

-397 KHGKVEDHL
+397 EQGTVEVE
-406 GKVSYKVN
+406 GSGKVN
-414 YNRSV
+414 YNGSV
-419 DLTITPDD
+419 DLTITPKD

-433 ITVDEADVKANVRR
+433 ITVDEADVKANVKR
-447 TAEKSYKLP
+447 TAEKSYKLT
-456 LTKVPRDT
+456 LTEVQRDTKVT
-464 EVAVTFTKCP
+464 VTFTKCP

-503 FANNA
+503 FAKAA
-508 AVRFSA
+508 AVQFSA

-539 GYDAET
+539 GYDAKT

-552 DIRETK
+552 AIQETK

-571 IRVAQLAEK
+571 IRVAQLANPEE

-590 KKAPKLGLALE
+590 TTDPTLKLALE
-601 AANTNGYYNKS
+601 EANANGYYNKS

-635 VVKDRTETEQGTE
+635 VVKDRTETEQGTV

-657 TEGGDILQKLKELSF
+657 TEGGDILQELGDCTF

-698 KPEEKAVKINSTPP
+698 KPEEKAVKINSTSP

-719 DEKPVNVV
+719 EEEEEKPVNVV
-727 EENGTKRGYY
+727 KENGTERGYY

-744 VTITDRASTQALD
+744 VTITDRASTRDLD
-757 AVKFDIK
+757 AVKLDIK
-764 AKNAAGND
+764 DTAGKD
-772 VRNTVTISDW
+772 VRSKVQITDW
-782 RNAVDPE
+782 SNAVDPE
-789 TKLPDP
+789 TNLLDPD
-795 GKVSCDVIFSGD
+795 KVSCKVTFSE
-807 ANYIWSGDANYIWS
+807 DANYIWS
-821 ISYTNRA
+821 ISYTNKA
-828 GLSAKDGLSAL
+828 GLSAL
-839 ADKDQTKSVNAT
+839 ADKDQKKSVNAVT
-851 TIGETPYCFT
+851 YGETPYCFT
-861 VDTKDP
+861 VDTKAP

-878 GGKNPTSSPVWTA
+878 GGKDPTSSPVWEA
-891 LIGSENLTFGVWAND
+891 LIDSKNLTFGVWAND

-932 TDDTKKAP
+932 TDDKKKAP
-940 LTVKELEQM
+940 LTVDELDKLAQQ
-949 KWTDVSETTEFT
+949 KWTDIGKTTEFT

-974 MAGHVTYLSTN
+974 MAGNVTYLSTN

-991 ERPHEEFTAPKIES
+991 ERPHEEFTAPEIVRVS

-1017 PVVVS
+1017 SVKVS
-1022 ANDPAE
+1022 ANDPVE

-1054 QQGVLYSWDGK
+1054 QQGVLYSWDGNT
-1065 APPCQSK
+1065 PPCQFK
-1072 EKMGFTVDAEKNN
+1072 KDMGFTVDAEKNN

-1112 ITKPIIDIEYDK
+1112 ITKPIINIEYDK

-1164 DIALPTVSGWTSSG
+1164 DIALPTVSKWTSSG

-1195 DIDVTD
+1195 AIACTD
-1201 KAGNPNEPVHYADG
+1201 QAGNPNEPVHYADG

-1294 TATIAYQRDGLYTFD
+1294 TATIAYRRDGLYTFD

-1320 ADFTEQTFY
+1320 VDFTEQTFY

-1601 TAEEI
+1601 TAEEV
-1606 AAIVAD
+1606 AAIVAN

>member
-18 LMTVS
+18 LMAVS

-30 ASTATYADAFTVCVT
+30 ASTATHADAFTVCVT

-59 YTIEVDGTE
+59 YTIEVDGTK

-76 TDGEVVIQEMTD
+76 TDGEAVIQEMAD

-222 TADKGGNVLLDG
+222 TADKGGKVLLDG

-307 HGTVETDPAAQG
+307 LGTVETDPAAQG

-328 QGGTLTIKATPKENY
+328 QGSTLTIKATPKENY
-343 RVSAVEIDGKAE
+343 RVSEVEIDGKAE
-355 SFDDNR
+355 RFDDNR

-397 KHGKVEDHL
+397 KQGKVEYHPE
-406 GKVSYKVN
+406 KVSYN
-414 YNRSV
+414 DSV
-419 DLTITPDD
+419 DFTITPED

-433 ITVDEADVKANVRR
+433 ITVDEADVKANVKRA
-447 TAEKSYKLP
+447 TEKSYKLS
-456 LTKVPRDT
+456 LTKVQRDT
-464 EVAVTFTKCP
+464 EVAVTFTECP
-474 QIGTNDL
+474 QINTKNL

-486 ITWNSGDAIRRD
+486 ITWNSDNAIRRD

-503 FANNA
+503 FANDA
-508 AVRFSA
+508 KVQFSA

-539 GYDAET
+539 GYDAKT

-571 IRVAQLAEK
+571 IRVAQLADK

-590 KKAPKLGLALE
+590 KTDPTLKLALE

-612 FTATVKSIIDRDDY
+612 FTATVQSIIDPDDY

-657 TEGGDILQKLKELSF
+657 TEGGDILQELGDCTF

-698 KPEEKAVKINSTPP
+698 KPEEKAVKINSTSP

-719 DEKPVNVV
+719 EEPVNVV
-727 EENGTKRGYY
+727 KENGTERGYY
-737 DAVRTAT
+737 KAARKAT
-744 VTITDRASTQALD
+744 VTITDRASTLDLD

-764 AKNAAGND
+764 DTAGKD
-772 VRNTVTISDW
+772 VSDTATISVW
-782 RNAVDPE
+782 GKAV
-789 TKLPDP
+789 P
-795 GKVSCDVIFSGD
+795 GKVSCNVTF
-807 ANYIWSGDANYIWS
+807 SGDANYIWS

-828 GLSAKDGLSAL
+828 GLSAL
-839 ADKDQTKSVNAT
+839 ADKDQTKSVNAET
-851 TIGETPYCFT
+851 YGKTPYCFT
-861 VDTKDP
+861 VDKKAP

-878 GGKNPTSSPVWTA
+878 GVKDPTSSPAWEA
-891 LIGSENLTFGVWAND
+891 LIDSENLTFGVWAND
-906 KIVITHNEGDET
+906 KIVITPSGWDET

-940 LTVKELEQM
+940 LTAKELAQQ
-949 KWTDVSETTEFT
+949 KWTDIGETTEFT

-974 MAGHVTYLSTN
+974 MAGNVTYLSTN

-991 ERPHEEFTAPKIES
+991 ERPHEEFTAPEIVRVS

-1017 PVVVS
+1017 SVVVS

-1039 YTVYNGTV
+1039 YTVYNGKV

-1072 EKMGFTVDAEKNN
+1072 EKMGFTVDAKKNN

-1112 ITKPIIDIEYDK
+1112 ITKPIINIKYDN

-1134 ESRRANV
+1134 ESRRAIV
-1141 TVKERNFDD
+1141 TVTERNLDTAAVQV
-1150 SLVNITLRATNDGA
+1150 SIKNTDGT
-1164 DIALPTVSGWTSSG
+1164 IPTISKWSKTDGNGNMDNTQWE
-1178 DLHTAT
+1178 AT

-1195 DIDVTD
+1195 AIACTD
-1201 KAGNPNEPVHYADG
+1201 QAGNPNEPVHYADG
-1215 TVAPTAFTIDKTRPT
+1215 TVAPTAFTIDKTHPT

-1263 SRVNITLRATDDG
+1263 SRVNITLQATDDG

-1309 IDVTDKAGNTS
+1309 IDV
-1320 ADFTEQTFY
+1320 
-1329 VDTTAPTLEITG
+1329 
-1341 VADRSANN
+1341 
-1349 GDIIPVV
+1349 
-1356 SYSDTN
+1356 
-1362 YDDAQVSITL
+1362 
-1372 TGAMRKGVAL
+1372 
-1382 DGSYADQHNGKVF
+1382 
-1395 TFKNFAKEKEVDD
+1395 
-1408 IYTLAATLTDKAGN
+1408 TDKAGN

-1601 TAEEI
+1601 TAEEV
-1606 AAIVAD
+1606 AAIVAN

>member
-18 LMTVS
+18 LMAVS

-30 ASTATYADAFTVCVT
+30 ASTATHADAFTVCVT

-59 YTIEVDGTE
+59 YTIEVDGTK

-76 TDGEVVIQEMTD
+76 TDGEAVIQEMAD

-222 TADKGGNVLLDG
+222 TADKGGKVLLDG

-307 HGTVETDPAAQG
+307 LGTVETDPAAQG

-328 QGGTLTIKATPKENY
+328 QGSTLTIKATPNENY
-343 RVSAVEIDGKAE
+343 RVSEVEIDGKAE

-361 YVKDTP
+361 YVKGTP

-397 KHGKVEDHL
+397 KHGTVKVEGP
-406 GKVSYKVN
+406 GKVSYNK
-414 YNRSV
+414 SV

-447 TAEKSYKLP
+447 TAEKSYKLS
-456 LTKVPRDT
+456 LTKVQRDT
-464 EVAVTFTKCP
+464 EVAVTFTECP
-474 QIGTNDL
+474 QIDTEHL
-481 TALEG
+481 TALDG
-486 ITWNSGDAIRRD
+486 ITWNSDNAIRRD

-503 FANNA
+503 FANDA
-508 AVRFSA
+508 AVQFSA
-514 AADETGSETGIKG
+514 AADETGIETGIKG

-539 GYDAET
+539 GYDAKT

-552 DIRETK
+552 DIQETK

-571 IRVAQLAEK
+571 IRVAQLADK

-590 KKAPKLGLALE
+590 TTDPTLELAPEKAH
-601 AANTNGYYNKS
+601 ANDYYNKD
-612 FTATVKSIIDRDDY
+612 FIVKVNGINDPDDY

-657 TEGGDILQKLKELSF
+657 TEGGDILQELGDCTF

-687 VQVTDRAGNVS
+687 VQVTDRAGNVYTT
-698 KPEEKAVKINSTPP
+698 PPQAVKINSTSP

-719 DEKPVNVV
+719 GEKPVNVV
-727 EENGTKRGYY
+727 KENGTERGYY
-737 DAVRTAT
+737 KDARTAT
-744 VTITDRASTQALD
+744 VTITDRASTLDLD

-764 AKNAAGND
+764 DTAGKD
-772 VRNTVTISDW
+772 VSDTATISVWGKD
-782 RNAVDPE
+782 D
-789 TKLPDP
+789 TT
-795 GKVSCDVIFSGD
+795 GKVSCGVTF
-807 ANYIWSGDANYIWS
+807 SGDANYIWS
-821 ISYTNRA
+821 ISYTNKA
-828 GLSAKDGLSAL
+828 GLSAL
-839 ADKDQTKSVNAT
+839 ADKDQTKMT
-851 TIGETPYCFT
+851 YGETPYCFT
-861 VDTKDP
+861 VDKNAP

-878 GGKNPTSSPVWTA
+878 GVKDPTSSPVWEA
-891 LIGSENLTFGVWAND
+891 LIDSKNLTFGVWAND
-906 KIVITHNEGDET
+906 KIVITPSGWDKT
-918 SPIKSKEYFVQKFG
+918 SPIKSKEYFVQKFRTDE

-940 LTVKELEQM
+940 LTAKELAQQE
-949 KWTDVSETTEFT
+949 WTDIGETTEFT
-961 PNQQLVV
+961 PNQQIVV

-974 MAGHVTYLSTN
+974 MAGNVTYLSTN

-991 ERPHEEFTAPKIES
+991 ERPHEEFTAPEIVRVS

-1017 PVVVS
+1017 SVKVS
-1022 ANDPAE
+1022 ANDPVE

-1039 YTVYNGTV
+1039 YTVYNGKV

-1072 EKMGFTVDAEKNN
+1072 KDMGFTVDAKKNN

-1112 ITKPIIDIEYDK
+1112 ITKPIINIEYDK

-1164 DIALPTVSGWTSSG
+1164 DIALPTVSKWTSSG

-1195 DIDVTD
+1195 AIACTD
-1201 KAGNPNEPVHYADG
+1201 QAGNPNEPVHYADG

-1294 TATIAYQRDGLYTFD
+1294 TATIAYRRDGLYTFD

-1362 YDDAQVSITL
+1362 YDDAQVNITL

-1601 TAEEI
+1601 TAEEV

>member
-59 YTIEVDGTE
+59 YTIEVDGTK

-76 TDGEVVIQEMTD
+76 TDGEAVIQEMTD

-111 TVSDRAAVTDVT
+111 TVSDRAAITDVT

-214 VQEYTVTV
+214 AQEYTVTV
-222 TADKGGNVLLDG
+222 TADKGGKVLLDG

-328 QGGTLTIKATPKENY
+328 QGSTLTIKATPNENY
-343 RVSAVEIDGKAE
+343 RVSEVEIDGKAE

-367 FTRDIKNIT
+367 FTRDIKSIT

-397 KHGKVEDHL
+397 KHGTVKVE
-406 GKVSYKVN
+406 GPEKVSYN
-414 YNRSV
+414 DSV

-447 TAEKSYKLP
+447 TAEKSYQLH
-456 LTKVPRDT
+456 LTEVQRDTKVT
-464 EVAVTFTKCP
+464 VTFTECP
-474 QIGTNDL
+474 QIGTKDL
-481 TALEG
+481 TALGG
-486 ITWNSGDAIRRD
+486 ITWNSGNAIRRD

-508 AVRFSA
+508 KVQFSA

-539 GYDAET
+539 GYDAKT

-552 DIRETK
+552 DIQETK

-571 IRVAQLAEK
+571 IRVAQLADPAE

-590 KKAPKLGLALE
+590 TTAPTPELALE
-601 AANTNGYYNKS
+601 AANTNGYYHKS
-612 FTATVKSIIDRDDY
+612 FTATVKSIIDPDDY
-626 SGIQSVEYW
+626 SGIRSVEYW

-648 TQREMLYTY
+648 TQRETLYTY
-657 TEGGDILQKLKELSF
+657 TEGSDILQELEGLSF
-672 TVDAGKNNSDNVVIY
+672 IVDAGKNNSDNVVIY
-687 VQVTDRAGNVS
+687 VQVTDRAGNVYTT
-698 KPEEKAVKINSTPP
+698 PPQAVKINSTSP

-719 DEKPVNVV
+719 GEKPVNVV
-727 EENGTKRGYY
+727 KENGTERGYY
-737 DAVRTAT
+737 KDARTAT
-744 VTITDRASTQALD
+744 VTITDRASTLDLD

-764 AKNAAGND
+764 DTAGKD
-772 VRNTVTISDW
+772 VSDTATISVWGKD
-782 RNAVDPE
+782 D
-789 TKLPDP
+789 TT
-795 GKVSCDVIFSGD
+795 GKVSCGVTF
-807 ANYIWSGDANYIWS
+807 SGDANYIWS
-821 ISYTNRA
+821 ISYTNKA
-828 GLSAKDGLSAL
+828 GLSAL
-839 ADKDQTKSVNAT
+839 ADKDQTKMT
-851 TIGETPYCFT
+851 YGETPYCFT
-861 VDTKDP
+861 VDKNAP

-878 GGKNPTSSPVWTA
+878 GVKDPTSSPVWEA
-891 LIGSENLTFGVWAND
+891 LIDSKNLTFGVWAND
-906 KIVITHNEGDET
+906 KIVITPSGWDET
-918 SPIKSKEYFVQKFG
+918 SPIKSKEYFVQKFRTDE

-940 LTVKELEQM
+940 LTAKELAQQE
-949 KWTDVSETTEFT
+949 WTDIGETTEFT

-974 MAGHVTYLSTN
+974 MAGNVTYLSTN

-991 ERPHEEFTAPKIES
+991 ERPHEEFTAPEIVRVS

-1017 PVVVS
+1017 SVKVS
-1022 ANDPAE
+1022 ANDPVE

-1039 YTVYNGTV
+1039 YTVYNGKV

-1054 QQGVLYSWDGK
+1054 QQGVLYSWDGNT
-1065 APPCQSK
+1065 PPCQFK
-1072 EKMGFTVDAEKNN
+1072 KDMGFTVDAKKNN

-1112 ITKPIIDIEYDK
+1112 ITKPIIDIEYDN

-1141 TVKERNFDD
+1141 TVKERNFDPAAVQV
-1150 SLVNITLRATNDGA
+1150 SIKNTDGT
-1164 DIALPTVSGWTSSG
+1164 IPTISKWSKTDGNGNMDNTQWE
-1178 DLHTAT
+1178 AT

-1201 KAGNPNEPVHYADG
+1201 KAGNPNEPVRYADG

-1263 SRVNITLRATDDG
+1263 SRVNIALRATDDG

-1294 TATIAYQRDGLYTFD
+1294 TATIAYRRDGLYTFD

-1362 YDDAQVSITL
+1362 YDDAQVNITL

-1429 FSVNRFGSTY
+1429 FSANRFGSTY

-1601 TAEEI
+1601 TAEEV

>member
-1 MNEVRMK
+1 MSK
-8 KRILSAVLAF
+8 KRAYIRKRRSVHLRCRQKAENARKVRSRQKPVQSPESASVTFQAAATLWHRTNVARYKGATAVKYENLLRSHILPELGARQLEEINTLLLADF
-18 LMTVS
+18 MN
-23 LVPVSAF
+23 
-30 ASTATYADAFTVCVT
+30 
-45 GGDEDAKLDGASVD
+45 AKLHCGRLDHSGGLSSSYVRSMMLLVLDIMEFAAA
-59 YTIEVDGTE
+59 E
-68 GAKNTVTT
+68 GLCPPVKTT
-76 TDGEVVIQEMTD
+76 LQTPAANRREVVILDTD
-88 YAQDIADGK
+88 ALRRLETYLLAKPDITGTGILISLHTGLRISEVCALRWEDIDFRK
-97 AVTLA
+97 AVLHVRS
-102 YTVSAEGYD
+102 TVARVRGTDGGTATRLIID
-111 TVSDRAAVTDVT
+111 TPKTKSSLRDIPLSRQLMAVLLPLYEKRRSEYVISDKSGFVSPRTYEYRFHRVLDRCGLPSINYHALRHTFATRCIEL
-123 GNVDVKLTVKTPDTV
+123 GVDVK
-138 NVTVTKTGNG
+138 
-148 LVRINDQETETS
+148 
-160 TVEKGGDVK
+160 
-169 LELIPAKGAYIQEL
+169 
-183 TVKGEPRTVK
+183 
-193 KGETFQETLTADEDI
+193 TLSEI
-208 TVSVTF
+208 
-214 VQEYTVTV
+214 
-222 TADKGGNVLLDG
+222 L
-234 EAVTEK
+234 
-240 TYKEGTE
+240 
-247 VELSVA
+247 
-253 ADDDYQIESI
+253 
-263 AIDGT
+263 
-268 QEDIADTAS
+268 
-277 FTKKLTVDKD
+277 KD
-287 TTIAVKFIRVYTVT
+287 
-301 VTYDSQ
+301 
-307 HGTVETDPAAQG
+307 
-319 GEVEAVLVK
+319 
-328 QGGTLTIKATPKENY
+328 
-343 RVSAVEIDGKAE
+343 
-355 SFDDNR
+355 
-361 YVKDTP
+361 
-367 FTRDIKNIT
+367 
-376 APHTIKITFAPTLQT
+376 
-391 ITVISG
+391 
-397 KHGKVEDHL
+397 
-406 GKVSYKVN
+406 
-414 YNRSV
+414 
-419 DLTITPDD
+419 
-427 GYIIDT
+427 
-433 ITVDEADVKANVRR
+433 
-447 TAEKSYKLP
+447 
-456 LTKVPRDT
+456 
-464 EVAVTFTKCP
+464 
-474 QIGTNDL
+474 
-481 TALEG
+481 
-486 ITWNSGDAIRRD
+486 
-498 GATFV
+498 
-503 FANNA
+503 
-508 AVRFSA
+508 
-514 AADETGSETGIKG
+514 
-527 IQLIFADGTTSG
+527 
-539 GYDAET
+539 
-545 ASFTQPA
+545 
-552 DIRETK
+552 
-558 TIQAIR
+558 
-564 VFYGETE
+564 
-571 IRVAQLAEK
+571 
-580 KLEGLKIVVD
+580 
-590 KKAPKLGLALE
+590 
-601 AANTNGYYNKS
+601 
-612 FTATVKSIIDRDDY
+612 
-626 SGIQSVEYW
+626 
-635 VVKDRTETEQGTE
+635 
-648 TQREMLYTY
+648 
-657 TEGGDILQKLKELSF
+657 
-672 TVDAGKNNSDNVVIY
+672 
-687 VQVTDRAGNVS
+687 
-698 KPEEKAVKINSTPP
+698 
-712 TIEIKFG
+712 
-719 DEKPVNVV
+719 
-727 EENGTKRGYY
+727 
-737 DAVRTAT
+737 
-744 VTITDRASTQALD
+744 
-757 AVKFDIK
+757 
-764 AKNAAGND
+764 
-772 VRNTVTISDW
+772 
-782 RNAVDPE
+782 
-789 TKLPDP
+789 
-795 GKVSCDVIFSGD
+795 
-807 ANYIWSGDANYIWS
+807 
-821 ISYTNRA
+821 
-828 GLSAKDGLSAL
+828 
-839 ADKDQTKSVNAT
+839 
-851 TIGETPYCFT
+851 
-861 VDTKDP
+861 
-867 TGTITANTYVV
+867 
-878 GGKNPTSSPVWTA
+878 PTSSPVWEA
-891 LIGSENLTFGVWAND
+891 LIDSKNLTFGVWAND

-918 SPIKSKEYFVQKFG
+918 SPIKSKEYFVQKFQ
-932 TDDTKKAP
+932 TDSEGKKAP
-940 LTVKELEQM
+940 LTAKELAQQ
-949 KWTDVSETTEFT
+949 KWTDIGETTEFT

-974 MAGHVTYLSTN
+974 MAGNVTYLSTN

-991 ERPHEEFTAPKIES
+991 ERPHEEFTAPEIVRVS

-1017 PVVVS
+1017 SVVVS
-1022 ANDPAE
+1022 ANDPVE

-1065 APPCQSK
+1065 APCCQSK
-1072 EKMGFTVDAEKNN
+1072 EGMGFTVDAKKNN

-1112 ITKPIIDIEYDK
+1112 ITKPIINIEYDK

-1134 ESRRANV
+1134 ESRRATI

-1195 DIDVTD
+1195 AIACTD
-1201 KAGNPNEPVHYADG
+1201 QAGNPNEPVYYADG

-1294 TATIAYQRDGLYTFD
+1294 TATIAYRRDGLYTFD

-1362 YDDAQVSITL
+1362 YDDAQVNITL

-1429 FSVNRFGSTY
+1429 FSANRFGSTY

-1444 TEQLNGSYV
+1444 TDQLNGSYV

-1601 TAEEI
+1601 TAEEV

>member
-18 LMTVS
+18 LMAVS

-59 YTIEVDGTE
+59 YTIEVDGTK

-76 TDGEVVIQEMTD
+76 TDGEAVIQEMAD

-214 VQEYTVTV
+214 AQEYTVTV
-222 TADKGGNVLLDG
+222 TADKGGKVLLDG

-307 HGTVETDPAAQG
+307 FGTVETDPAAQG

-328 QGGTLTIKATPKENY
+328 QGSTLTIKATPKENY
-343 RVSAVEIDGKAE
+343 RVSEVEIDGKAE

-376 APHTIKITFAPTLQT
+376 APHTIKITFAPTRQT

-397 KHGKVEDHL
+397 EHGKV
-406 GKVSYKVN
+406 KVEGSGKVN
-414 YNRSV
+414 YNDSV

-433 ITVDEADVKANVRR
+433 ITVDEADVKANVKRA
-447 TAEKSYKLP
+447 TEKSYKLS
-456 LTKVPRDT
+456 LTEVQRDTKVT
-464 EVAVTFTKCP
+464 VTFTECP

-486 ITWNSGDAIRRD
+486 ITWNSDDAIRRD

-508 AVRFSA
+508 KVQFSA

-552 DIRETK
+552 AIRETK

-571 IRVAQLAEK
+571 IRVAQLVDPDK

-590 KKAPKLGLALE
+590 TTAPKLGLALE

-612 FTATVKSIIDRDDY
+612 FTATVKSIIDPDDY

-657 TEGGDILQKLKELSF
+657 TEGGDILQELGDCTF

-698 KPEEKAVKINSTPP
+698 TPEKAVKINSTSP

-719 DEKPVNVV
+719 KEKPVNVV
-727 EENGTKRGYY
+727 EENGTERGYY
-737 DAVRTAT
+737 KDVRKAT
-744 VTITDRASTQALD
+744 VTITDRASTLDLD

-764 AKNAAGND
+764 AKNAAGRD
-772 VRNTVTISDW
+772 VSNAVTISDW
-782 RNAVDPE
+782 GKDD
-789 TKLPDP
+789 TT
-795 GKVSCDVIFSGD
+795 GKVSCDVTF
-807 ANYIWSGDANYIWS
+807 SGDANYIWS
-821 ISYTNRA
+821 ISYTNKA
-828 GLSAKDGLSAL
+828 GLSAL
-839 ADKDQTKSVNAT
+839 ADKDQKKSVNAVT
-851 TIGETPYCFT
+851 YGETPYCFT
-861 VDTKDP
+861 VDTKAP

-878 GGKNPTSSPVWTA
+878 GGKDPTSSPVWEA
-891 LIGSENLTFGVWAND
+891 LIDSKNLTFGVWAND

-940 LTVKELEQM
+940 LTVDELDKLAQQ
-949 KWTDVSETTEFT
+949 KWTDIGKTTEFT

-991 ERPHEEFTAPKIES
+991 ERPHEEFTAPEIVKVS

-1017 PVVVS
+1017 SVEVS

-1039 YTVYNGTV
+1039 YTVYNGKV

-1065 APPCQSK
+1065 APCCQSK
-1072 EKMGFTVDAEKNN
+1072 EGMGFTVDAKKNN

-1112 ITKPIIDIEYDK
+1112 ITKPIINIKYDN

-1134 ESRRANV
+1134 ESRRATV
-1141 TVKERNFDD
+1141 TVKERNFDPAAVQV
-1150 SLVNITLRATNDGA
+1150 SIKNTDGT
-1164 DIALPTVSGWTSSG
+1164 IPTISKWSKTDGNGNLDNTQWE
-1178 DLHTAT
+1178 AT

-1195 DIDVTD
+1195 AIACTD
-1201 KAGNPNEPVHYADG
+1201 QAGNPNEPVHYADG

-1294 TATIAYQRDGLYTFD
+1294 TATIAYRRDGLYTFD

-1341 VADRSANN
+1341 IADHSANS

-1362 YDDAQVSITL
+1362 YDDAQVNITL

-1501 WYEYIYTVLAKN
+1501 WYEYTYTVLAKN

-1601 TAEEI
+1601 TAEEV
-1606 AAIVAD
+1606 AAIVAN

>member
-68 GAKNTVTT
+68 GARNTVTT
-76 TDGEVVIQEMTD
+76 TDGEAVIQEMAD

-214 VQEYTVTV
+214 AQEYTVTV
-222 TADKGGNVLLDG
+222 TADKGGKVLLDG

-301 VTYDSQ
+301 VTYDGQ

-328 QGGTLTIKATPKENY
+328 QGSTLTIKATPNENY
-343 RVSAVEIDGKAE
+343 RVSEVEIDGKAE

-397 KHGKVEDHL
+397 KHGTVKVE
-406 GKVSYKVN
+406 GPEKVSYN
-414 YNRSV
+414 DSV
-419 DLTITPDD
+419 DLIITPKD

-433 ITVDEADVKANVRR
+433 ITVDEADVKANVKRA
-447 TAEKSYKLP
+447 TEKSYKLS
-456 LTKVPRDT
+456 LTKVQRDT
-464 EVAVTFTKCP
+464 EVAVTFTECP
-474 QIGTNDL
+474 QIGTTDL
-481 TALEG
+481 TALDG

-503 FANNA
+503 FAKNA
-508 AVRFSA
+508 AVQFSA
-514 AADETGSETGIKG
+514 AADETGIETGIKG

-552 DIRETK
+552 AIRETK

-571 IRVAQLAEK
+571 IRVAQLANPEE

-590 KKAPKLGLALE
+590 TTDPKLELALE

-612 FTATVKSIIDRDDY
+612 FTVKVNGINDPDDY

-657 TEGGDILQKLKELSF
+657 TEGGDILQELGDCTF

-698 KPEEKAVKINSTPP
+698 KPEEKAVKINSTSP
-712 TIEIKFG
+712 TIEIEFG
-719 DEKPVNVV
+719 KEKPVKEKPVNVV
-727 EENGTKRGYY
+727 EENGTERGYY
-737 DAVRTAT
+737 KAARTAT
-744 VTITDRASTQALD
+744 VTITDRASTLDLD

-764 AKNAAGND
+764 DTAGKD
-772 VRNTVTISDW
+772 VSDTATISVWGKD
-782 RNAVDPE
+782 V
-789 TKLPDP
+789 P
-795 GKVSCDVIFSGD
+795 GKVSCDVTF
-807 ANYIWSGDANYIWS
+807 SGDANYIWS

-828 GLSAKDGLSAL
+828 GLSAI
-839 ADKDQTKSVNAT
+839 ADKDQKKSVNAT

-861 VDTKDP
+861 VDKNAP

-878 GGKNPTSSPVWTA
+878 GGKDPTSSPVWEA
-891 LIGSENLTFGVWAND
+891 LIDSKNLAFGVWAND
-906 KIVITHNEGDET
+906 KIVITHNEWDET
-918 SPIKSKEYFVQKFG
+918 SPIKSKEYFVQKFRTDE

-940 LTVKELEQM
+940 LTAKELAQQ
-949 KWTDVSETTEFT
+949 KWTDIGKTTEFT

-974 MAGHVTYLSTN
+974 MAGNVTYLSTN

-991 ERPHEEFTAPKIES
+991 ERPHEEFTAPEIVRVS

-1017 PVVVS
+1017 SVKVS
-1022 ANDPAE
+1022 ANDPVE

-1054 QQGVLYSWDGK
+1054 QQGVLYSWDGNT
-1065 APPCQSK
+1065 PPCQFK
-1072 EKMGFTVDAEKNN
+1072 KDMGFTVDAEKNN

-1112 ITKPIIDIEYDK
+1112 ITKPIINIEYDK

-1164 DIALPTVSGWTSSG
+1164 DIALPTVSKWTSSG

-1195 DIDVTD
+1195 AIACTD
-1201 KAGNPNEPVHYADG
+1201 QAGNPNEPVHYADG

-1601 TAEEI
+1601 TAEEV

>member
-18 LMTVS
+18 LMAVS

-68 GAKNTVTT
+68 GARNTVTT
-76 TDGEVVIQEMTD
+76 TDGEAVIQEMTD

-214 VQEYTVTV
+214 AQEYTVTV
-222 TADKGGNVLLDG
+222 TADKGGKVLLDG

-328 QGGTLTIKATPKENY
+328 QGSTLTIKATPKENY
-343 RVSAVEIDGKAE
+343 RVSEVEIDGKAE

-397 KHGKVEDHL
+397 EHGKV
-406 GKVSYKVN
+406 KVEGSGKVN
-414 YNRSV
+414 YNDSV

-433 ITVDEADVKANVRR
+433 ITVDEADVKANMRR
-447 TAEKSYKLP
+447 TAEKSYQLH
-456 LTKVPRDT
+456 LTEVQRDTKVT
-464 EVAVTFTKCP
+464 VTFTECP
-474 QIGTNDL
+474 QIGTKDL
-481 TALEG
+481 TALGG
-486 ITWNSGDAIRRD
+486 ITWNSGNAIRRD

-503 FANNA
+503 FANDA
-508 AVRFSA
+508 AVQFSA

-552 DIRETK
+552 AIRETK

-571 IRVAQLAEK
+571 IRVAQLADPAE

-590 KKAPKLGLALE
+590 KKAPTPELALE
-601 AANTNGYYNKS
+601 AANTNGYYHKS
-612 FTATVKSIIDRDDY
+612 FTATVKSIIDPDDY
-626 SGIQSVEYW
+626 SGIRSVEYW
-635 VVKDRTETEQGTE
+635 VVKDRTETEQGTV

-657 TEGGDILQKLKELSF
+657 TEGGDILQELGDCTF

-687 VQVTDRAGNVS
+687 VQVTDRAGNVYTT
-698 KPEEKAVKINSTPP
+698 PPQAVKINSTSP

-719 DEKPVNVV
+719 GEKPVNVV
-727 EENGTKRGYY
+727 KENGTERGYY
-737 DAVRTAT
+737 KDARTAT
-744 VTITDRASTQALD
+744 VTITDRASTLDLD

-764 AKNAAGND
+764 DTAGKD
-772 VRNTVTISDW
+772 VSDTATISVWGKD
-782 RNAVDPE
+782 D
-789 TKLPDP
+789 TT
-795 GKVSCDVIFSGD
+795 GKVSCGVTF
-807 ANYIWSGDANYIWS
+807 SGDANYIWS
-821 ISYTNRA
+821 ISYTNKA
-828 GLSAKDGLSAL
+828 GLSAL

-861 VDTKDP
+861 VDTNAP

-878 GGKNPTSSPVWTA
+878 GGKDPTSSPVWEA
-891 LIGSENLTFGVWAND
+891 LIDSENLTFGVWAND

-940 LTVKELEQM
+940 LTVDELDKLAQQ
-949 KWTDVSETTEFT
+949 KWTDIGKTTEFT

-974 MAGHVTYLSTN
+974 MAGNVTYLSTN

-991 ERPHEEFTAPKIES
+991 ERPHEEFTAPEIVRVS

-1017 PVVVS
+1017 SVKVS
-1022 ANDPAE
+1022 ANDPVE

-1039 YTVYNGTV
+1039 YTVYNMGTQ
-1047 YNEKDVT
+1047 T
-1054 QQGVLYSWDGK
+1054 QHDTLYSWKGNT
-1065 APPCQSK
+1065 PPCQSK
-1072 EKMGFTVDAEKNN
+1072 ENMGFTVDAKKNN
-1085 SNDVHILLT
+1085 SNDVRILLT

-1103 SMEYSIKID
+1103 SMEYSIKSISQSLSL
-1112 ITKPIIDIEYDK
+1112 ISNMTIMRRT
-1124 NAADSGTFFR
+1124 AA
-1134 ESRRANV
+1134 
-1141 TVKERNFDD
+1141 
-1150 SLVNITLRATNDGA
+1150 
-1164 DIALPTVSGWTSSG
+1164 PSSG
-1178 DLHTAT
+1178 
-1184 IEYTAEGDYTF
+1184 
-1195 DIDVTD
+1195 
-1201 KAGNPNEPVHYADG
+1201 
-1215 TVAPTAFTIDKTRPT
+1215 R
-1230 ISVTYDNNSALN
+1230 
-1242 GNYYNANRT
+1242 
-1251 ATVVVTEHNFDA
+1251 
-1263 SRVNITLRATDDG
+1263 
-1276 ADIALPTVS
+1276 
-1285 GWTSSGDRH
+1285 
-1294 TATIAYQRDGLYTFD
+1294 
-1309 IDVTDKAGNTS
+1309 
-1320 ADFTEQTFY
+1320 
-1329 VDTTAPTLEITG
+1329 
-1341 VADRSANN
+1341 
-1349 GDIIPVV
+1349 
-1356 SYSDTN
+1356 
-1362 YDDAQVSITL
+1362 
-1372 TGAMRKGVAL
+1372 
-1382 DGSYADQHNGKVF
+1382 
-1395 TFKNFAKEKEVDD
+1395 
-1408 IYTLAATLTDKAGN
+1408 
-1422 TTEKTIL
+1422 
-1429 FSVNRFGSTY
+1429 
-1439 ALSAA
+1439 
-1444 TEQLNGSYV
+1444 
-1453 QTPQDVVVTE
+1453 
-1463 TNPDALQNIRITLF
+1463 
-1477 KNNQTIILQEGTDYR
+1477 
-1492 IEVRGGNGQ
+1492 
-1501 WYEYIYTVLAKN
+1501 
-1513 FADDGVYRLTFYSE
+1513 
-1527 DAAGNIAENT
+1527 AAG
-1537 LDTKKQEIG
+1537 
-1546 FGVDKTKPN
+1546 P
-1555 MVVTNLES
+1555 S
-1563 DTTYPLENLTVSL
+1563 S
-1576 SAGDNLLLQSVVV
+1576 
-1589 YLDDYSKAYKTW
+1589 
-1601 TAEEI
+1601 
-1606 AAIVAD
+1606 
-1612 QGEFTFDIPGDST
+1612 
-1625 GAHQVKIVCTDAAG
+1625 
-1639 NEQTEEITNFYVTT
+1639 
-1653 NLFVRYYNNKPLF
+1653 R
-1666 FGSIAAVVVIA
+1666 
-1677 GVVIALAAGKKKKN
+1677 
-1691 DKEK
+1691 

>member
-30 ASTATYADAFTVCVT
+30 ASTATHADAFTICVT

-68 GAKNTVTT
+68 GARNTVTT
-76 TDGEVVIQEMTD
+76 TDGEAVIQEMTD

-111 TVSDRAAVTDVT
+111 TVFDRVAVTDVT

-328 QGGTLTIKATPKENY
+328 QGGTLTIKATPNENY
-343 RVSAVEIDGKAE
+343 RVSEVEIDGKAE

-397 KHGKVEDHL
+397 EQGEVKVE
-406 GKVSYKVN
+406 GPEKVN
-414 YNRSV
+414 YNGSV
-419 DLTITPDD
+419 DLTITPKD

-447 TAEKSYKLP
+447 AAEKSYKL
-456 LTKVPRDT
+456 LLTEVQRDTKVT
-464 EVAVTFTKCP
+464 VTFTACP
-474 QIGTNDL
+474 QINTSDL
-481 TALEG
+481 TALDG
-486 ITWNSGDAIRRD
+486 ITWNSDNAIRRD

-508 AVRFSA
+508 AVQFSA

-539 GYDAET
+539 GYDAKT

-552 DIRETK
+552 DIQETK

-571 IRVAQLAEK
+571 IRVAQLADPAE

-590 KKAPKLGLALE
+590 KKAPTPELALE
-601 AANTNGYYNKS
+601 EAHANDYYNKD
-612 FTATVKSIIDRDDY
+612 FTVKVNGIIDPDDY

-635 VVKDRTETEQGTE
+635 VVKDRTETEQGTV

-657 TEGGDILQKLKELSF
+657 TEGGDILQELEGLSF

-719 DEKPVNVV
+719 EEPVNVV
-727 EENGTKRGYY
+727 EENGTERGYY
-737 DAVRTAT
+737 KAARKAT
-744 VTITDRASTQALD
+744 VTITDRASTLDLD
-757 AVKFDIK
+757 AVKLDIK
-764 AKNAAGND
+764 DTAGKD
-772 VRNTVTISDW
+772 VRSKVQITDW
-782 RNAVDPE
+782 SNAVDPE
-789 TKLPDP
+789 TNLVDPD
-795 GKVSCDVIFSGD
+795 KVSCKVTFSE
-807 ANYIWSGDANYIWS
+807 DANYIWS

-828 GLSAKDGLSAL
+828 GLSAL
-839 ADKDQTKSVNAT
+839 ADKDQKKSVNAVT
-851 TIGETPYCFT
+851 YGETPYCFT
-861 VDTKDP
+861 VDTNAP

-878 GGKNPTSSPVWTA
+878 GVKDPTSSPVWEA
-891 LIGSENLTFGVWAND
+891 LIDSKNLTFGVWAND

-918 SPIKSKEYFVQKFG
+918 SPIKSKEYFVQKFQ
-932 TDDTKKAP
+932 TDSEGKKAP
-940 LTVKELEQM
+940 LTAKELAQQ
-949 KWTDVSETTEFT
+949 KWTDIGETTEFT

-974 MAGHVTYLSTN
+974 MAGNVTYLSTN

-991 ERPHEEFTAPKIES
+991 ERPHEEFTAPEIVKES

-1022 ANDPAE
+1022 ANDPVE

-1065 APPCQSK
+1065 APCCQSK
-1072 EKMGFTVDAEKNN
+1072 EGMGFTVDAKKNN

-1112 ITKPIIDIEYDK
+1112 ITKPIINIEYDK

-1134 ESRRANV
+1134 ESRRATI

-1195 DIDVTD
+1195 AIACTD
-1201 KAGNPNEPVHYADG
+1201 QAGNPNEPVYYADG

-1294 TATIAYQRDGLYTFD
+1294 TATIAYRRDGLYTFD

-1362 YDDAQVSITL
+1362 YDDAQVNITL

-1429 FSVNRFGSTY
+1429 FSINRFGSTY

-1589 YLDDYSKAYKTW
+1589 YLDDYSKAYKAW

>member
-30 ASTATYADAFTVCVT
+30 ASTATHADAFTICVT

-68 GAKNTVTT
+68 GARNTVTT
-76 TDGEVVIQEMTD
+76 TDGEAVIQEMTD

-111 TVSDRAAVTDVT
+111 TVFDRVAVTDVT

-328 QGGTLTIKATPKENY
+328 QGGTLTIKATPNENY
-343 RVSAVEIDGKAE
+343 RVSEVEIDGKAE

-397 KHGKVEDHL
+397 EQGEVKVE
-406 GKVSYKVN
+406 GPEKVN
-414 YNRSV
+414 YNGSV
-419 DLTITPDD
+419 DLTITPKD

-447 TAEKSYKLP
+447 AAEKSYKL
-456 LTKVPRDT
+456 LLTEVQRDTKVT
-464 EVAVTFTKCP
+464 VTFTACP
-474 QIGTNDL
+474 QINTSDL
-481 TALEG
+481 TALDG
-486 ITWNSGDAIRRD
+486 ITWNSDNAIRRD

-508 AVRFSA
+508 AVQFSA

-539 GYDAET
+539 GYDAKT

-552 DIRETK
+552 AIQETK

-571 IRVAQLAEK
+571 IRVAQLADK

-601 AANTNGYYNKS
+601 AANTNGYYNKN
-612 FTATVKSIIDRDDY
+612 FTATVNGINDPDDY

-657 TEGGDILQKLKELSF
+657 TKGGDILQELKELSF

-698 KPEEKAVKINSTPP
+698 KPEEKAVKINSTSP
-712 TIEIKFG
+712 TIEIEFG
-719 DEKPVNVV
+719 KGKPVKEKPVNVV
-727 EENGTKRGYY
+727 EENGTERGYY
-737 DAVRTAT
+737 KAARTAT
-744 VTITDRASTQALD
+744 VTITDRASTLDLD
-757 AVKFDIK
+757 AVTFDIK
-764 AKNAAGND
+764 DTVGND
-772 VRNTVTISDW
+772 VRSKVKITDW
-782 RNAVDPE
+782 SNAVDPE

-795 GKVSCDVIFSGD
+795 DKAFCEVTFSE
-807 ANYIWSGDANYIWS
+807 DANYIWS
-821 ISYTNRA
+821 ISYTNKA
-828 GLSAKDGLSAL
+828 GLSAL
-839 ADKDQTKSVNAT
+839 ADKDQKKSVNAT

-861 VDTKDP
+861 VDTKAP

-878 GGKNPTSSPVWTA
+878 GGKDPTSSPVWTA

-906 KIVITHNEGDET
+906 KIVITHNEWDET
-918 SPIKSKEYFVQKFG
+918 SPIKSKEYFVQKFQ
-932 TDDTKKAP
+932 TDSEGKKA
-940 LTVKELEQM
+940 LTVKELAQQ
-949 KWTDVSETTEFT
+949 KWTDIGKTTEFT

-991 ERPHEEFTAPKIES
+991 ERPHEEFTAPEIVKES

-1022 ANDPAE
+1022 ANDPVE

-1047 YNEKDVT
+1047 YNEEDVT
-1054 QQGVLYSWDGK
+1054 QRGVLYSWDGK
-1065 APPCQSK
+1065 VPPCQSK
-1072 EKMGFTVDAEKNN
+1072 EKMRFTVDAKKNN

-1112 ITKPIIDIEYDK
+1112 ITKPIINIEYDN

-1546 FGVDKTKPN
+1546 FGVDKAKPN

>member
-30 ASTATYADAFTVCVT
+30 ASTATHADAFTVCVT

-59 YTIEVDGTE
+59 YTIEVDGTG
-68 GAKNTVTT
+68 GARNTVTT
-76 TDGEVVIQEMTD
+76 TDGEAVIQEMAD

-222 TADKGGNVLLDG
+222 TADKGGKVLLDG

-307 HGTVETDPAAQG
+307 LGTVETDPAAQG

-328 QGGTLTIKATPKENY
+328 QGSTLTIKATPKENY
-343 RVSAVEIDGKAE
+343 RVSEVEIDGKAE

-376 APHTIKITFAPTLQT
+376 APHTIKITFAPTRQT

-397 KHGKVEDHL
+397 KHGTVKVE
-406 GKVSYKVN
+406 GPEKVSYN
-414 YNRSV
+414 DSV
-419 DLTITPDD
+419 DLTITPED

-433 ITVDEADVKANVRR
+433 ITVDEADVKANVKRA
-447 TAEKSYKLP
+447 TEKSYKLS
-456 LTKVPRDT
+456 LTEVQRDT
-464 EVAVTFTKCP
+464 EVAVTFTECP
-474 QIGTNDL
+474 QIGTEDL
-481 TALEG
+481 TALGG
-486 ITWNSGDAIRRD
+486 ITWNSRDAIRRD

-503 FANNA
+503 FAKNA
-508 AVRFSA
+508 AVQFSA
-514 AADETGSETGIKG
+514 ATDETGSETGIKG

-552 DIRETK
+552 AIQETK

-571 IRVAQLAEK
+571 IRVAQL
-580 KLEGLKIVVD
+580 EGLKIVVD
-590 KKAPKLGLALE
+590 TTDPKLKLALE

-612 FTATVKSIIDRDDY
+612 FTVKVNGINDPDDY

-635 VVKDRTETEQGTE
+635 VVKDRTETEQGTV

-657 TEGGDILQKLKELSF
+657 TEGGDILQELGDCTF

-698 KPEEKAVKINSTPP
+698 KPEEKAVKINSTSP
-712 TIEIKFG
+712 TIEIEFG
-719 DEKPVNVV
+719 KEKPVKEKPVNVV
-727 EENGTKRGYY
+727 EENGTERGYY
-737 DAVRTAT
+737 KAARTAT
-744 VTITDRASTQALD
+744 VTITDRASTLDLD
-757 AVKFDIK
+757 AVKLDIK
-764 AKNAAGND
+764 AKDAAGED
-772 VRNTVTISDW
+772 VSNTVTISDW
-782 RNAVDPE
+782 VKGDTGEP
-789 TKLPDP
+789 
-795 GKVSCDVIFSGD
+795 SCDVTF
-807 ANYIWSGDANYIWS
+807 SGDANYIWS

-828 GLSAKDGLSAL
+828 GLSAL

-861 VDTKDP
+861 VDTNAP

-878 GGKNPTSSPVWTA
+878 GGKDPTSSPVWEA
-891 LIGSENLTFGVWAND
+891 LIDSENLTFGVWAND

-918 SPIKSKEYFVQKFG
+918 SPIKSTEYFVQKFQ
-932 TDDTKKAP
+932 TDSEGKKAP
-940 LTVKELEQM
+940 LTAKELAQQ
-949 KWTDVSETTEFT
+949 KWTDIGKTTEFT

-974 MAGHVTYLSTN
+974 MAGNVTYLSTN

-991 ERPHEEFTAPKIES
+991 ERPHEEFTAPEIVRVS

-1017 PVVVS
+1017 SVVVS
-1022 ANDPAE
+1022 ANDPVE

-1039 YTVYNGTV
+1039 YTVYNGKV

-1054 QQGVLYSWDGK
+1054 QQGVLYSWKGNT
-1065 APPCQSK
+1065 PPCQSK
-1072 EKMGFTVDAEKNN
+1072 ENMGFTVDAKKNN

-1112 ITKPIIDIEYDK
+1112 ITKPIINIEYDK

-1164 DIALPTVSGWTSSG
+1164 DIALPTVSKWTSSG

-1294 TATIAYQRDGLYTFD
+1294 TATIAYRRDGLYTFD

-1341 VADRSANN
+1341 IADHSANS

-1362 YDDAQVSITL
+1362 YDDAQVNITL

-1429 FSVNRFGSTY
+1429 FSANRFGSTY

-1601 TAEEI
+1601 TAEEV
-1606 AAIVAD
+1606 AAIVAN

>member
-68 GAKNTVTT
+68 GARNTVTT

-222 TADKGGNVLLDG
+222 TADKGGKVLLDG

-328 QGGTLTIKATPKENY
+328 QGGTLTIKATPNENY
-343 RVSAVEIDGKAE
+343 RVSEVEIDGKAE

-397 KHGKVEDHL
+397 EQGEVKVE
-406 GKVSYKVN
+406 GPEKVN
-414 YNRSV
+414 YNGSV
-419 DLTITPDD
+419 DLTITPKD

-447 TAEKSYKLP
+447 AAEKSYKL
-456 LTKVPRDT
+456 LLTEVQRDTKVT
-464 EVAVTFTKCP
+464 VTFTACP
-474 QIGTNDL
+474 QINTSDL
-481 TALEG
+481 TALDG
-486 ITWNSGDAIRRD
+486 ITWNSDNAIRRD

-508 AVRFSA
+508 AVQFSA

-539 GYDAET
+539 GYDAKT

-552 DIRETK
+552 AIQETK

-571 IRVAQLAEK
+571 IRVAQLADK

-601 AANTNGYYNKS
+601 AANTNGYYNKN
-612 FTATVKSIIDRDDY
+612 FTATVNGINDPDDY

-657 TEGGDILQKLKELSF
+657 TKGGDILQELKELSF

-698 KPEEKAVKINSTPP
+698 KPEEKAVKINSTSP
-712 TIEIKFG
+712 TIEIEFG
-719 DEKPVNVV
+719 KGKPVKEKPVNVV
-727 EENGTKRGYY
+727 EENGTERGYY
-737 DAVRTAT
+737 KAARTAT
-744 VTITDRASTQALD
+744 VTITDRASTLDLD
-757 AVKFDIK
+757 AVTFDIK
-764 AKNAAGND
+764 DTVGND
-772 VRNTVTISDW
+772 VRSKVKITDW
-782 RNAVDPE
+782 SNAVDPE

-795 GKVSCDVIFSGD
+795 DKAFCEVTFSEDV
-807 ANYIWSGDANYIWS
+807 NYIWS
-821 ISYTNRA
+821 ISYTNKA
-828 GLSAKDGLSAL
+828 GLSAL
-839 ADKDQTKSVNAT
+839 ADKDQKKSVNAT

-861 VDTKDP
+861 VDTKAP

-878 GGKNPTSSPVWTA
+878 GGKDPTSSPVWTA

-906 KIVITHNEGDET
+906 KIVITHNEWDET
-918 SPIKSKEYFVQKFG
+918 SPIKSKEYFVQKFQ
-932 TDDTKKAP
+932 TDSEGKKA
-940 LTVKELEQM
+940 LTVKELAQQ
-949 KWTDVSETTEFT
+949 KWTDIGKTTEFT

-991 ERPHEEFTAPKIES
+991 ERPHEEFTAPEIVKES

-1022 ANDPAE
+1022 ANDPVE

-1047 YNEKDVT
+1047 YNEEDVT
-1054 QQGVLYSWDGK
+1054 QRGVLYSWDGK
-1065 APPCQSK
+1065 VPPCQSK
-1072 EKMGFTVDAEKNN
+1072 EKMRFTVDAKKNN

-1112 ITKPIIDIEYDK
+1112 ITKPIINIEYDN

>member
-18 LMTVS
+18 LMAVS

-30 ASTATYADAFTVCVT
+30 ASTATHADAFTVCVT

-59 YTIEVDGTE
+59 YTIEVDGTK

-76 TDGEVVIQEMTD
+76 TDGEAVIQEMAD

-214 VQEYTVTV
+214 AQEYTVTV
-222 TADKGGNVLLDG
+222 TADKGGKVLLDG

-307 HGTVETDPAAQG
+307 LGTVETDPAAQG

-328 QGGTLTIKATPKENY
+328 QGSTLTIKATPKENY
-343 RVSAVEIDGKAE
+343 RVSEVEIDGKAE

-361 YVKDTP
+361 YVKDNP

-397 KHGKVEDHL
+397 KHGKVEDHP
-406 GKVSYKVN
+406 GKVSYN
-414 YNRSV
+414 DSV

-447 TAEKSYKLP
+447 AAEKSYQLP
-456 LTKVPRDT
+456 LTEVQRDT
-464 EVAVTFTKCP
+464 KVTVTFTECP
-474 QIGTNDL
+474 QIGTEDI
-481 TALEG
+481 TALKG

-503 FANNA
+503 FAKNA
-508 AVRFSA
+508 VVQFST

-539 GYDAET
+539 GYDAKT

-552 DIRETK
+552 DIQETK

-571 IRVAQLAEK
+571 IRVAQLADPEE

-590 KKAPKLGLALE
+590 KKAPTLKLALE
-601 AANTNGYYNKS
+601 AANPNGYYNKS
-612 FTATVKSIIDRDDY
+612 FTATVKSIIDPDDY

-635 VVKDRTETEQGTE
+635 VVKDRTETEQGTV

-657 TEGGDILQKLKELSF
+657 TEGGDILQELKELSF

-698 KPEEKAVKINSTPP
+698 KPEEKAVKINSTSP

-719 DEKPVNVV
+719 KEGEEGEKKPVNVV
-727 EENGTKRGYY
+727 KENGTERGYY
-737 DAVRTAT
+737 DDARTAT

-757 AVKFDIK
+757 AVKLDIK
-764 AKNAAGND
+764 DTAGKD
-772 VRNTVTISDW
+772 VRSKVQITDW
-782 RNAVDPE
+782 SNAVDPE
-789 TKLPDP
+789 TNLVDPD
-795 GKVSCDVIFSGD
+795 KVSCKVTF
-807 ANYIWSGDANYIWS
+807 SGDANYIWS

-828 GLSAKDGLSAL
+828 GLSAL
-839 ADKDQTKSVNAT
+839 ADKDQKKSVNAVT
-851 TIGETPYCFT
+851 YGETPYCFT
-861 VDTKDP
+861 VDTKAP

-878 GGKNPTSSPVWTA
+878 GGKDPTSSPVWEA
-891 LIGSENLTFGVWAND
+891 LIDSKNLTFGVWAND

-932 TDDTKKAP
+932 TDDKKKAP
-940 LTVKELEQM
+940 LTVDELDKLAQQ
-949 KWTDVSETTEFT
+949 KWTDIGKTTEFT

-991 ERPHEEFTAPKIES
+991 ERPHEEFTAPEIVKVS

-1017 PVVVS
+1017 SVEVS
-1022 ANDPAE
+1022 ANDPVE

-1039 YTVYNGTV
+1039 YTVYNGKV
-1047 YNEKDVT
+1047 YNEEDAT
-1054 QQGVLYSWDGK
+1054 QQGVLYSWDGNT
-1065 APPCQSK
+1065 PPCQFK
-1072 EKMGFTVDAEKNN
+1072 KDMGFTVDAKKNN

-1112 ITKPIIDIEYDK
+1112 ITKPIINIEYDK

-1134 ESRRANV
+1134 ESRRATV

-1150 SLVNITLRATNDGA
+1150 SLVNITLRATDDGA
-1164 DIALPTVSGWTSSG
+1164 DIALPTVSKWTSSG

-1195 DIDVTD
+1195 AIACTD
-1201 KAGNPNEPVHYADG
+1201 QAGNPNEPVHYADG

-1294 TATIAYQRDGLYTFD
+1294 TATIAYRRDGLYTFD

-1362 YDDAQVSITL
+1362 YDDAQVNITL

-1429 FSVNRFGSTY
+1429 FSANRFGSTY

-1444 TEQLNGSYV
+1444 TDQLNGSYV

-1601 TAEEI
+1601 TAEEV

>member
-18 LMTVS
+18 LMAVS

-59 YTIEVDGTE
+59 YTIEVDGTK

-76 TDGEVVIQEMTD
+76 TDGEAVIQEMAD

-208 TVSVTF
+208 AVSVTF

-222 TADKGGNVLLDG
+222 TADKGGKVLLDG

-328 QGGTLTIKATPKENY
+328 QGSTLTIKATPKENY
-343 RVSAVEIDGKAE
+343 RVSEVEIDGKAE

-376 APHTIKITFAPTLQT
+376 APHTIKITFAPTRQT

-397 KHGKVEDHL
+397 KHGKVEYHPE
-406 GKVSYKVN
+406 KVSYN
-414 YNRSV
+414 DSV
-419 DLTITPDD
+419 DFTITPED

-433 ITVDEADVKANVRR
+433 ITVDEADVKANVKRA
-447 TAEKSYKLP
+447 TEKSYKLS
-456 LTKVPRDT
+456 LTEVQRDTKVT
-464 EVAVTFTKCP
+464 VTFTACP
-474 QIGTNDL
+474 QIDTEHL
-481 TALEG
+481 TALDG
-486 ITWNSGDAIRRD
+486 ITWNSRDAIRRD

-503 FANNA
+503 FANDA
-508 AVRFSA
+508 KVQFSA

-539 GYDAET
+539 GYDAKT

-552 DIRETK
+552 AIQETK

-571 IRVAQLAEK
+571 IRVAQLADK

-590 KKAPKLGLALE
+590 TTDPTLELAPEKAH
-601 AANTNGYYNKS
+601 ANDYYNKD
-612 FTATVKSIIDRDDY
+612 FTVKVNGINDPDDY

-657 TEGGDILQKLKELSF
+657 TEGGDILQELKELSF

-698 KPEEKAVKINSTPP
+698 KPTEVPVKINSTSP
-712 TIEIKFG
+712 TIEIEFG
-719 DEKPVNVV
+719 KEKPVKEKPVNVV
-727 EENGTKRGYY
+727 KENGTERGYY
-737 DAVRTAT
+737 DAARTAT
-744 VTITDRASTQALD
+744 VTITDRASTLDLD

-772 VRNTVTISDW
+772 VSDPVTISDW
-782 RNAVDPE
+782 GKDV
-789 TKLPDP
+789 P
-795 GKVSCDVIFSGD
+795 GKVSCGVTF
-807 ANYIWSGDANYIWS
+807 SGDANYIWS

-828 GLSAKDGLSAL
+828 GLSAL
-839 ADKDQTKSVNAT
+839 ADKDQTKMT
-851 TIGETPYCFT
+851 YGETPYCFT
-861 VDTKDP
+861 VDKNAP

-878 GGKNPTSSPVWTA
+878 GVKDPTSSPVWEA
-891 LIGSENLTFGVWAND
+891 LIDSENLTFGVWAND
-906 KIVITHNEGDET
+906 KIVITPNGWDET

-940 LTVKELEQM
+940 LTAKELAQQ
-949 KWTDVSETTEFT
+949 KWTDIGKTTEFT
-961 PNQQLVV
+961 PNQQIVV

-974 MAGHVTYLSTN
+974 MAGNVTYLSTN

-991 ERPHEEFTAPKIES
+991 ERPHEEFTAPEIVRVS

-1017 PVVVS
+1017 SVEVS
-1022 ANDPAE
+1022 ANDPVE

-1065 APPCQSK
+1065 APCCQSK
-1072 EKMGFTVDAEKNN
+1072 EGMGFTVDAEKNN

-1094 AEDNAGNVT
+1094 AEDNAGNIT

-1112 ITKPIIDIEYDK
+1112 ITKPIINIKYDK

-1134 ESRRANV
+1134 ESRRATI
-1141 TVKERNFDD
+1141 TVKERNLDPAAVQV
-1150 SLVNITLRATNDGA
+1150 SIKNTDGTV
-1164 DIALPTVSGWTSSG
+1164 PTISKWSKTDGNGNMDNTQWE
-1178 DLHTAT
+1178 AT

-1195 DIDVTD
+1195 AIACTD
-1201 KAGNPNEPVHYADG
+1201 QAGNPNEPVHYADG

-1263 SRVNITLRATDDG
+1263 SRVNIALRATDDG

-1362 YDDAQVSITL
+1362 YDDAQVNITL

-1429 FSVNRFGSTY
+1429 FSANRFGSTY

-1677 GVVIALAAGKKKKN
+1677 GVAIALAAGKKKKN

>member
-18 LMTVS
+18 LMAVS

-59 YTIEVDGTE
+59 YTIEVDGTK

-76 TDGEVVIQEMTD
+76 TDGEAVIQEMAD

-214 VQEYTVTV
+214 AQEYTVTV
-222 TADKGGNVLLDG
+222 TADKGGKVLLDG

-328 QGGTLTIKATPKENY
+328 QGSTLTIKATPNENY
-343 RVSAVEIDGKAE
+343 RVSEVEIDGKAE

-397 KHGKVEDHL
+397 KHGTVKVE
-406 GKVSYKVN
+406 GPEKVSYN
-414 YNRSV
+414 DSV
-419 DLTITPDD
+419 DFTITPDD

-433 ITVDEADVKANVRR
+433 ITVDEADVKANVKRA
-447 TAEKSYKLP
+447 TEKSYKLS
-456 LTKVPRDT
+456 LTKVQRDT
-464 EVAVTFTKCP
+464 EVAVTFTECP
-474 QIGTNDL
+474 QIGTTDL
-481 TALEG
+481 TALDG

-503 FANNA
+503 FAKNA
-508 AVRFSA
+508 AVQFSA
-514 AADETGSETGIKG
+514 AADETGIETGIKG

-552 DIRETK
+552 AIRETK

-571 IRVAQLAEK
+571 IRVAQLANPEE

-590 KKAPKLGLALE
+590 TTDPKLELALE

-612 FTATVKSIIDRDDY
+612 FTVKVNGINDPDDY

-657 TEGGDILQKLKELSF
+657 TEGGDILQELGDCTF

-698 KPEEKAVKINSTPP
+698 KPEEKAVKINSTSP
-712 TIEIKFG
+712 TIEIEFG
-719 DEKPVNVV
+719 KEKPVKEKPVNVV
-727 EENGTKRGYY
+727 EENGTERGYY
-737 DAVRTAT
+737 KAARTAT
-744 VTITDRASTQALD
+744 VTITDRASTLDLD

-764 AKNAAGND
+764 DTAGKD
-772 VRNTVTISDW
+772 VSDTATISVWGKD
-782 RNAVDPE
+782 V
-789 TKLPDP
+789 P
-795 GKVSCDVIFSGD
+795 GKVSCDVTF
-807 ANYIWSGDANYIWS
+807 SGDANYIWS

-828 GLSAKDGLSAL
+828 GLSAI
-839 ADKDQTKSVNAT
+839 ADKDQKKSVNAT

-861 VDTKDP
+861 VDKNAP

-878 GGKNPTSSPVWTA
+878 GGKDPTSSPVWEA
-891 LIGSENLTFGVWAND
+891 LIDSKNLAFGVWAND
-906 KIVITHNEGDET
+906 KIVITHNEWDET
-918 SPIKSKEYFVQKFG
+918 SPIKSKEYFVQKFRTDE

-940 LTVKELEQM
+940 LTAKELAQQ
-949 KWTDVSETTEFT
+949 KWTDIGKTTEFT

-974 MAGHVTYLSTN
+974 MAGNVTYLSTN

-991 ERPHEEFTAPKIES
+991 ERPHEEFTAPEIVRVS

-1017 PVVVS
+1017 SVKVS
-1022 ANDPAE
+1022 ANDPVE

-1054 QQGVLYSWDGK
+1054 QQGVLYSWDGNT
-1065 APPCQSK
+1065 PPCQFK
-1072 EKMGFTVDAEKNN
+1072 KDMGFTVDAEKNN

-1112 ITKPIIDIEYDK
+1112 ITKPIINIEYDK

-1164 DIALPTVSGWTSSG
+1164 DIALPTVSKWISSG

-1195 DIDVTD
+1195 AIACTD
-1201 KAGNPNEPVHYADG
+1201 QAGNPNEPVHYADG

-1492 IEVRGGNGQ
+1492 IEARGGNGQ

-1601 TAEEI
+1601 TAEEV

>member
-18 LMTVS
+18 LMAVS

-30 ASTATYADAFTVCVT
+30 ASTATHADAFTICVT

-59 YTIEVDGTE
+59 YTIEVDGTG

-76 TDGEVVIQEMTD
+76 TDGEAVIQEMAD

-222 TADKGGNVLLDG
+222 TADKGGKVLLDG

-328 QGGTLTIKATPKENY
+328 QGSTLTIKATPKENY
-343 RVSAVEIDGKAE
+343 RVSEVEIDGKAE

-361 YVKDTP
+361 YVKDAP

-397 KHGKVEDHL
+397 KHGMVEDHP

-414 YNRSV
+414 YNRSI

-433 ITVDEADVKANVRR
+433 ITVDEADVKANVKRA
-447 TAEKSYKLP
+447 TEKSYKLS
-456 LTKVPRDT
+456 LTKVQRDT
-464 EVAVTFTKCP
+464 KVTVTFTECP

-481 TALEG
+481 TALGG
-486 ITWNSGDAIRRD
+486 ITWNSGNAIRRD

-503 FANNA
+503 FAKDA
-508 AVRFSA
+508 AIQFSA

-552 DIRETK
+552 ALRETK

-571 IRVAQLAEK
+571 IRVAQLVDPEK
-580 KLEGLKIVVD
+580 KLDGLKIVVD
-590 KKAPKLGLALE
+590 KTAPKLGLALE

-612 FTATVKSIIDRDDY
+612 FTVKVNGINDPDDY

-635 VVKDRTETEQGTE
+635 VVKDRTETEQGTV

-657 TEGGDILQKLKELSF
+657 TEGGDILQELKELSF

-687 VQVTDRAGNVS
+687 VQVTDWAGNTS
-698 KPEEKAVKINSTPP
+698 TPEKAVKINSTSP
-712 TIEIKFG
+712 TIEIKFK
-719 DEKPVNVV
+719 EEMPANVPVNVV
-727 EENGTKRGYY
+727 KENGTERGYY
-737 DAVRTAT
+737 KAARTAI

-757 AVKFDIK
+757 AVTFDIK
-764 AKNAAGND
+764 DTVGND
-772 VRNTVTISDW
+772 VRSKVKITDW
-782 RNAVDPE
+782 SNAVDPE
-789 TKLPDP
+789 TNLVDPD
-795 GKVSCDVIFSGD
+795 KVFCEVTFSE
-807 ANYIWSGDANYIWS
+807 DANYIWS
-821 ISYTNRA
+821 ISYTNKA
-828 GLSAKDGLSAL
+828 GLSAL

-861 VDTKDP
+861 VDTKAP

-878 GGKNPTSSPVWTA
+878 GGKDPTSSPVWKA
-891 LIGSENLTFGVWAND
+891 LIDSENLTFGVWAND

-918 SPIKSKEYFVQKFG
+918 SPIKSTEYFVQKFG

-940 LTVKELEQM
+940 LTAKELAQQ
-949 KWTDVSETTEFT
+949 KWTDIGKTTEFT

-974 MAGHVTYLSTN
+974 MAGNVTYLSTN

-991 ERPHEEFTAPKIES
+991 ERPHEEFTAPEIVRVS

-1017 PVVVS
+1017 SVKVS
-1022 ANDPAE
+1022 ANDPVE

-1065 APPCQSK
+1065 APCCQSK
-1072 EKMGFTVDAEKNN
+1072 EGMGFTVDAKKNN

-1112 ITKPIIDIEYDK
+1112 ITKPIINIKYDN

-1134 ESRRANV
+1134 ESRRAIV
-1141 TVKERNFDD
+1141 TVTERNFDD

-1164 DIALPTVSGWTSSG
+1164 DIALPTVSKWTSSG

-1341 VADRSANN
+1341 IADHSANS

-1362 YDDAQVSITL
+1362 YDDAQANITL

-1429 FSVNRFGSTY
+1429 FSANRFGSTY

-1601 TAEEI
+1601 TAEEV

>member
-18 LMTVS
+18 LMAVS

-59 YTIEVDGTE
+59 YTIEVDGTK

-76 TDGEVVIQEMTD
+76 TDGEAVIQEMAD

-160 TVEKGGDVK
+160 TVEKGSDVK

-208 TVSVTF
+208 AVSVTF

-222 TADKGGNVLLDG
+222 TADKGGKVLLDG

-328 QGGTLTIKATPKENY
+328 QGSTLTIKATPKENY
-343 RVSAVEIDGKAE
+343 RVSEVEIDGKAE

-376 APHTIKITFAPTLQT
+376 APHTIKITFAPTRQT

-397 KHGKVEDHL
+397 KHGKVEYHPE
-406 GKVSYKVN
+406 KVSYN
-414 YNRSV
+414 DSV
-419 DLTITPDD
+419 DFTITPED

-433 ITVDEADVKANVRR
+433 ITVDEADVKANVKRA
-447 TAEKSYKLP
+447 TEKSYKLS
-456 LTKVPRDT
+456 LTEVQRDTKVT
-464 EVAVTFTKCP
+464 VTFTACP
-474 QIGTNDL
+474 QIDTEHL
-481 TALEG
+481 TALDG
-486 ITWNSGDAIRRD
+486 ITWNSRDAIRRD

-503 FANNA
+503 FANDA
-508 AVRFSA
+508 KVQFSA

-539 GYDAET
+539 GYDAKT

-552 DIRETK
+552 AIQETK

-571 IRVAQLAEK
+571 IRVAQLADK

-590 KKAPKLGLALE
+590 TTDPTLELAPEKAH
-601 AANTNGYYNKS
+601 ANDYYNKD
-612 FTATVKSIIDRDDY
+612 FTVKVNGINDPDDY

-657 TEGGDILQKLKELSF
+657 TEGGDILQELKELSF

-698 KPEEKAVKINSTPP
+698 KPTEVPVKINSTSP
-712 TIEIKFG
+712 TIEIEFG
-719 DEKPVNVV
+719 KEKPVKEKPVNVV
-727 EENGTKRGYY
+727 KENGTERGYY
-737 DAVRTAT
+737 DAARTAT
-744 VTITDRASTQALD
+744 VTITDRASTLDLD

-772 VRNTVTISDW
+772 VSDPVTISDW
-782 RNAVDPE
+782 GKDV
-789 TKLPDP
+789 P
-795 GKVSCDVIFSGD
+795 GKVSCGVTF
-807 ANYIWSGDANYIWS
+807 SGDANYIWS

-828 GLSAKDGLSAL
+828 GLSAL
-839 ADKDQTKSVNAT
+839 ADKDQTKMT
-851 TIGETPYCFT
+851 YGETPYCFT
-861 VDTKDP
+861 VDKNAP

-878 GGKNPTSSPVWTA
+878 GVKDPTSSPVWEA
-891 LIGSENLTFGVWAND
+891 LIDSENLTFGVWAND
-906 KIVITHNEGDET
+906 KIVITPNGWDET

-940 LTVKELEQM
+940 LTAKELAQQ
-949 KWTDVSETTEFT
+949 KWTDIGKTTEFT
-961 PNQQLVV
+961 PNQQIVV

-974 MAGHVTYLSTN
+974 MAGNVTYLSTN

-991 ERPHEEFTAPKIES
+991 ERPHEEFTAPEIVRVS

-1017 PVVVS
+1017 SVEVS
-1022 ANDPAE
+1022 ANDPVE

-1065 APPCQSK
+1065 APCCQSK
-1072 EKMGFTVDAEKNN
+1072 EGMGFTVDAEKNN

-1094 AEDNAGNVT
+1094 AEDNAGNIT

-1112 ITKPIIDIEYDK
+1112 ITKPIINIKYDK

-1134 ESRRANV
+1134 ESRRATI
-1141 TVKERNFDD
+1141 TVKERNLDPAAVQV
-1150 SLVNITLRATNDGA
+1150 SIKNTDGTV
-1164 DIALPTVSGWTSSG
+1164 PTISKWSKTDGNGNMDNTQWE
-1178 DLHTAT
+1178 AT

-1195 DIDVTD
+1195 AIACTD
-1201 KAGNPNEPVHYADG
+1201 QAGNPNEPVHYADG

-1263 SRVNITLRATDDG
+1263 SRVNIALRATDDG

-1362 YDDAQVSITL
+1362 YDDAQVNITL

-1429 FSVNRFGSTY
+1429 FSANRFGSTY

-1589 YLDDYSKAYKTW
+1589 YLDDYSKAYTTW

-1612 QGEFTFDIPGDST
+1612 QGEFTCDIPGDST

-1677 GVVIALAAGKKKKN
+1677 GVAIALAAGKKKKN

>member
-59 YTIEVDGTE
+59 YTIEVDGTK

-76 TDGEVVIQEMTD
+76 TDGEAVIQEMAD

-214 VQEYTVTV
+214 AQEYTVTV
-222 TADKGGNVLLDG
+222 TADKGGKVLLDG

-307 HGTVETDPAAQG
+307 LGTVETDPAAQG

-328 QGGTLTIKATPKENY
+328 QGSTLTIKATPKENY
-343 RVSAVEIDGKAE
+343 RVSEVEIDGKAE
-355 SFDDNR
+355 RFDDNR

-397 KHGKVEDHL
+397 KQGKVEYHPE
-406 GKVSYKVN
+406 KVSYN
-414 YNRSV
+414 DSV
-419 DLTITPDD
+419 DFTITPED

-433 ITVDEADVKANVRR
+433 ITVDEADVKANVKRA
-447 TAEKSYKLP
+447 TEKSYKLS
-456 LTKVPRDT
+456 LTKVQRDT
-464 EVAVTFTKCP
+464 EVAVTFTECP
-474 QIGTNDL
+474 QINTKNL

-486 ITWNSGDAIRRD
+486 ITWNSDNAIRRD

-503 FANNA
+503 FANDA
-508 AVRFSA
+508 KVQFSA

-539 GYDAET
+539 GYDAKT

-571 IRVAQLAEK
+571 IRVAQLADK

-590 KKAPKLGLALE
+590 KTDPTLKLALE

-612 FTATVKSIIDRDDY
+612 FTATVQSIIDPDDY

-657 TEGGDILQKLKELSF
+657 TEGGDILQELGDCTF

-687 VQVTDRAGNVS
+687 VQVTDRADNVS
-698 KPEEKAVKINSTPP
+698 KPEEKAVKINSTSP

-719 DEKPVNVV
+719 EEPVNVV
-727 EENGTKRGYY
+727 KENGTERGYY
-737 DAVRTAT
+737 KAARKAT
-744 VTITDRASTQALD
+744 VTITDRASTLDLD

-764 AKNAAGND
+764 DTAGKD
-772 VRNTVTISDW
+772 VSDTATISVW
-782 RNAVDPE
+782 GKAV
-789 TKLPDP
+789 P
-795 GKVSCDVIFSGD
+795 GKVSCNVTF
-807 ANYIWSGDANYIWS
+807 SGDANYIWS

-828 GLSAKDGLSAL
+828 GLSAL
-839 ADKDQTKSVNAT
+839 ADKDQTKSVNAET
-851 TIGETPYCFT
+851 YGKTPYCFT
-861 VDTKDP
+861 VDKKAP

-878 GGKNPTSSPVWTA
+878 GVKDPTSSPAWEA
-891 LIGSENLTFGVWAND
+891 LIDSENLTFGVWAND
-906 KIVITHNEGDET
+906 KIVITPSGWDET

-940 LTVKELEQM
+940 LTAKELAQQ
-949 KWTDVSETTEFT
+949 KWTDIGETTEFT

-974 MAGHVTYLSTN
+974 MAGNVTYLSTN

-991 ERPHEEFTAPKIES
+991 ERPHEEFTAPEIVRVS

-1017 PVVVS
+1017 SVEVS
-1022 ANDPAE
+1022 ANDPVV

-1039 YTVYNGTV
+1039 YTVYNG
-1047 YNEKDVT
+1047 EDVT
-1054 QQGVLYSWDGK
+1054 QHNKLYSWNGK
-1065 APPCQSK
+1065 EAPCQSK
-1072 EKMGFTVDAEKNN
+1072 EKMGFTVDAKKNN

-1112 ITKPIIDIEYDK
+1112 ITKPIINIEYDK

-1150 SLVNITLRATNDGA
+1150 SL
-1164 DIALPTVSGWTSSG
+1164 
-1178 DLHTAT
+1178 
-1184 IEYTAEGDYTF
+1184 
-1195 DIDVTD
+1195 
-1201 KAGNPNEPVHYADG
+1201 
-1215 TVAPTAFTIDKTRPT
+1215 
-1230 ISVTYDNNSALN
+1230 
-1242 GNYYNANRT
+1242 
-1251 ATVVVTEHNFDA
+1251 
-1263 SRVNITLRATDDG
+1263 VNITLRATDDG

-1320 ADFTEQTFY
+1320 VDFTEQTFY

-1341 VADRSANN
+1341 IADHSANS

-1362 YDDAQVSITL
+1362 YDDAQVNITL

-1429 FSVNRFGSTY
+1429 FSANRFGSTY

-1601 TAEEI
+1601 TAEEV

>member
-18 LMTVS
+18 LMAVS

-30 ASTATYADAFTVCVT
+30 ASTATHADAFTVCVT

-59 YTIEVDGTE
+59 YTIEVDGTK

-76 TDGEVVIQEMTD
+76 TDGEAVIQEMTD

-111 TVSDRAAVTDVT
+111 TVSDRVAVTDVT

-214 VQEYTVTV
+214 VQEYAVTV
-222 TADKGGNVLLDG
+222 TADKGGKVLLDG

-328 QGGTLTIKATPKENY
+328 QGSTLTIKATPNENY
-343 RVSAVEIDGKAE
+343 RVSEMEIDGKAE
-355 SFDDNR
+355 RFDDNR

-397 KHGKVEDHL
+397 KQGKVEYHPE
-406 GKVSYKVN
+406 KVSYN
-414 YNRSV
+414 DSV
-419 DLTITPDD
+419 DFIITPDD

-433 ITVDEADVKANVRR
+433 ITVDEADVKANVKRA
-447 TAEKSYKLP
+447 TEKSYKLS
-456 LTKVPRDT
+456 LTKVQRDT
-464 EVAVTFTKCP
+464 KVTVTFTECP

-486 ITWNSGDAIRRD
+486 ITWNSGNAIRRD

-508 AVRFSA
+508 AVQFSA

-539 GYDAET
+539 GYDAKT

-552 DIRETK
+552 AIRETK
-558 TIQAIR
+558 TIPAIR

-571 IRVAQLAEK
+571 IRVAQLADK
-580 KLEGLKIVVD
+580 KLAGLKIVVD
-590 KKAPKLGLALE
+590 TTDPKLGLALE
-601 AANTNGYYNKS
+601 AANTNGYYHKS
-612 FTATVKSIIDRDDY
+612 FTATVKSINDPDDY

-635 VVKDRTETEQGTE
+635 VVKDRTETEQGTV
-648 TQREMLYTY
+648 TQRETLYTY
-657 TEGGDILQKLKELSF
+657 TEGGDILQELKELSF

-687 VQVTDRAGNVS
+687 VQVTDRAGNVYTTQ
-698 KPEEKAVKINSTPP
+698 PQAVKINSTPP

-764 AKNAAGND
+764 DTAGND
-772 VRNTVTISDW
+772 VSNTVTISDW
-782 RNAVDPE
+782 VKGDTGEP
-789 TKLPDP
+789 
-795 GKVSCDVIFSGD
+795 SCDVTF
-807 ANYIWSGDANYIWS
+807 SGDANYIWS
-821 ISYTNRA
+821 ISYTNKA
-828 GLSAKDGLSAL
+828 GLSVL
-839 ADKDQTKSVNAT
+839 ADKDQTKMT
-851 TIGETPYCFT
+851 YGETPYCFT
-861 VDTKDP
+861 VDKNAP

-878 GGKNPTSSPVWTA
+878 GGKDPTSSPVWTA

-906 KIVITHNEGDET
+906 KIVITHNEWDET
-918 SPIKSKEYFVQKFG
+918 SPIKSKEYFVQKFQ
-932 TDDTKKAP
+932 TDSEGKKA
-940 LTVKELEQM
+940 LTAKELAQQ
-949 KWTDVSETTEFT
+949 KWTDISKISDFK
-961 PNQQLVV
+961 PNQQFVV

-974 MAGHVTYLSTN
+974 MADHVTYISTN

-991 ERPHEEFTAPKIES
+991 ERPHEEFTAPEFVVES

-1017 PVVVS
+1017 SVVVS

-1028 NGVYSGLKQVT
+1028 NDVYSGLKQVT
-1039 YTVYNGTV
+1039 YTVYNMGTR
-1047 YNEKDVT
+1047 T
-1054 QQGVLYSWDGK
+1054 QHDTLYSWDGNT
-1065 APPCQSK
+1065 PPCQSK
-1072 EKMGFTVDAEKNN
+1072 ENMGFTVDAKKNN
-1085 SNDVHILLT
+1085 SNDVRILLT

-1103 SMEYSIKID
+1103 SMEYFIKID

-1150 SLVNITLRATNDGA
+1150 SL
-1164 DIALPTVSGWTSSG
+1164 
-1178 DLHTAT
+1178 
-1184 IEYTAEGDYTF
+1184 
-1195 DIDVTD
+1195 
-1201 KAGNPNEPVHYADG
+1201 
-1215 TVAPTAFTIDKTRPT
+1215 
-1230 ISVTYDNNSALN
+1230 
-1242 GNYYNANRT
+1242 
-1251 ATVVVTEHNFDA
+1251 
-1263 SRVNITLRATDDG
+1263 VNITLRATDDG

-1341 VADRSANN
+1341 IADRSANN

-1601 TAEEI
+1601 TAEEV

>member
-1 MNEVRMK
+1 M
-8 KRILSAVLAF
+8 
-18 LMTVS
+18 
-23 LVPVSAF
+23 
-30 ASTATYADAFTVCVT
+30 
-45 GGDEDAKLDGASVD
+45 
-59 YTIEVDGTE
+59 
-68 GAKNTVTT
+68 
-76 TDGEVVIQEMTD
+76 
-88 YAQDIADGK
+88 
-97 AVTLA
+97 
-102 YTVSAEGYD
+102 
-111 TVSDRAAVTDVT
+111 
-123 GNVDVKLTVKTPDTV
+123 
-138 NVTVTKTGNG
+138 
-148 LVRINDQETETS
+148 
-160 TVEKGGDVK
+160 
-169 LELIPAKGAYIQEL
+169 
-183 TVKGEPRTVK
+183 
-193 KGETFQETLTADEDI
+193 
-208 TVSVTF
+208 
-214 VQEYTVTV
+214 
-222 TADKGGNVLLDG
+222 
-234 EAVTEK
+234 
-240 TYKEGTE
+240 
-247 VELSVA
+247 
-253 ADDDYQIESI
+253 
-263 AIDGT
+263 
-268 QEDIADTAS
+268 
-277 FTKKLTVDKD
+277 DKD

-307 HGTVETDPAAQG
+307 LGTVETNPAAQG

-328 QGGTLTIKATPKENY
+328 QGGTLTIKATPDENY
-343 RVSAVEIDGKAE
+343 RVSEVEIDGKTE

-397 KHGKVEDHL
+397 ENGKVEYHPE
-406 GKVSYKVN
+406 KVSYN
-414 YNRSV
+414 DSV
-419 DLTITPDD
+419 DFTITPED

-433 ITVDEADVKANVRR
+433 ITVDGADVKANVKRA
-447 TAEKSYKLP
+447 TEKSYQL
-456 LTKVPRDT
+456 LLTEVQRDTKVT
-464 EVAVTFTKCP
+464 VTFTACP

-481 TALEG
+481 TALGG
-486 ITWNSGDAIRRD
+486 ITWNSGNAIRRD

-552 DIRETK
+552 DIQETK

-571 IRVAQLAEK
+571 IRVAQLADK

-590 KKAPKLGLALE
+590 TTDPALELALE

-612 FTATVKSIIDRDDY
+612 FTATVNGIIDPDDY

-635 VVKDRTETEQGTE
+635 VVKDRTETKQGTE

-657 TEGGDILQKLKELSF
+657 TKGGDILQKLDGLSF

-687 VQVTDRAGNVS
+687 VQVTDRAGNVYTT
-698 KPEEKAVKINSTPP
+698 EKAVKINSTPP

-737 DAVRTAT
+737 DTVRTAT

-772 VRNTVTISDW
+772 VSNTVTIGDW
-782 RNAVDPE
+782 RNPVDPE
-789 TKLPDP
+789 TNLPDP
-795 GKVSCDVIFSGD
+795 DKVSCDVIFSGD
-807 ANYIWSGDANYIWS
+807 ADYIWSGDANYIWS

-828 GLSAKDGLSAL
+828 GLSAL

-861 VDTKDP
+861 VDTKAP

-878 GGKNPTSSPVWTA
+878 GGKDPTSSPVWTA

-940 LTVKELEQM
+940 LTAKELDELAQQ
-949 KWTDVSETTEFT
+949 KWTDIGETTEFT

-991 ERPHEEFTAPKIES
+991 ERPHEEFTAPELVVES

-1017 PVVVS
+1017 PVEVS
-1022 ANDPAE
+1022 ANDPVE

-1054 QQGVLYSWDGK
+1054 QQGVLYSWDGNT
-1065 APPCQSK
+1065 PPCQFK
-1072 EKMGFTVDAEKNN
+1072 KDMGFTVDAKKNN

-1112 ITKPIIDIEYDK
+1112 ITKPIINIEYDN

-1150 SLVNITLRATNDGA
+1150 SRVNITLRATDDGA
-1164 DIALPTVSGWTSSG
+1164 DIALPTVSKWTSSG

-1276 ADIALPTVS
+1276 ADIDLPTVG

-1463 TNPDALQNIRITLF
+1463 TNPNALQNIRITIF

>member
-8 KRILSAVLAF
+8 KRILPAVLAF
-18 LMTVS
+18 LMAVS

-30 ASTATYADAFTVCVT
+30 ASTTTYADAFTVCVT

-59 YTIEVDGTE
+59 YTIEVDGTG

-76 TDGEVVIQEMTD
+76 TDGEAVIQEMAD

-111 TVSDRAAVTDVT
+111 TVSDRVAVTDVT

-222 TADKGGNVLLDG
+222 TAGKGGKVLLDG

-240 TYKEGTE
+240 IYKEGTE

-307 HGTVETDPAAQG
+307 LGTVETDPAAQG

-328 QGGTLTIKATPKENY
+328 QGSTLTIKATPKENY
-343 RVSAVEIDGKAE
+343 RVSEVEIDGKAE

-376 APHTIKITFAPTLQT
+376 APHTIKITFAPTRQT

-397 KHGKVEDHL
+397 KHGKVEYHPE
-406 GKVSYKVN
+406 KVSYN
-414 YNRSV
+414 DSV
-419 DLTITPDD
+419 DFTITPED

-447 TAEKSYKLP
+447 TAEKSYQLH
-456 LTKVPRDT
+456 LTEVQRDTKVT
-464 EVAVTFTKCP
+464 VTFTECP
-474 QIGTNDL
+474 QIGTKDL
-481 TALEG
+481 TALGG
-486 ITWNSGDAIRRD
+486 ITWNSGNAIRRD

-503 FANNA
+503 FANDA
-508 AVRFSA
+508 AVQFSA

-539 GYDAET
+539 GYDAGT

-552 DIRETK
+552 AIQETK

-571 IRVAQLAEK
+571 IRVAQLADE

-590 KKAPKLGLALE
+590 TTAPKLKLALE
-601 AANTNGYYNKS
+601 AANTNGYYHKS
-612 FTATVKSIIDRDDY
+612 FTATVKSIIDQDDY

-635 VVKDRTETEQGTE
+635 VVKDRTETEQGTV

-657 TEGGDILQKLKELSF
+657 TEGGDILQELGDCTF

-698 KPEEKAVKINSTPP
+698 KPEKAAVKINSTSP

-719 DEKPVNVV
+719 KEGEEGEEKPVNVV
-727 EENGTKRGYY
+727 EENGTERGYY
-737 DAVRTAT
+737 KAARTAT
-744 VTITDRASTQALD
+744 VTITDRASTRDLD
-757 AVKFDIK
+757 AVKLDIK
-764 AKNAAGND
+764 DTAGKD
-772 VRNTVTISDW
+772 VRSKVQITDW
-782 RNAVDPE
+782 SNAVDPE
-789 TKLPDP
+789 TNLVDP
-795 GKVSCDVIFSGD
+795 AKVSCKVTFSE
-807 ANYIWSGDANYIWS
+807 DANYIWS

-828 GLSAKDGLSAL
+828 GLSAL
-839 ADKDQTKSVNAT
+839 ADKDQKKSVNAVT
-851 TIGETPYCFT
+851 YGETPYCFT
-861 VDTKDP
+861 VDTNAP

-878 GGKNPTSSPVWTA
+878 GVKDPTSSPVWEA
-891 LIGSENLTFGVWAND
+891 LIDSKNLTFGVWAND

-918 SPIKSKEYFVQKFG
+918 SPIKSKEYFVQKFQ
-932 TDDTKKAP
+932 TDSEGKKAP
-940 LTVKELEQM
+940 LTAKELAQQ
-949 KWTDVSETTEFT
+949 KWTDIGETTEFT

-974 MAGHVTYLSTN
+974 MAGNVTYLSTN

-991 ERPHEEFTAPKIES
+991 ERPHEEFTAPEIVRVS

-1017 PVVVS
+1017 SVVVS
-1022 ANDPAE
+1022 ANDPVE

-1065 APPCQSK
+1065 APCCQSK
-1072 EKMGFTVDAEKNN
+1072 EGMGFTVDAKKNN

-1112 ITKPIIDIEYDK
+1112 ITKPIINIEYDK

-1134 ESRRANV
+1134 ESRRATI

-1178 DLHTAT
+1178 D
-1184 IEYTAEGDYTF
+1184 
-1195 DIDVTD
+1195 
-1201 KAGNPNEPVHYADG
+1201 
-1215 TVAPTAFTIDKTRPT
+1215 
-1230 ISVTYDNNSALN
+1230 
-1242 GNYYNANRT
+1242 
-1251 ATVVVTEHNFDA
+1251 
-1263 SRVNITLRATDDG
+1263 
-1276 ADIALPTVS
+1276 
-1285 GWTSSGDRH
+1285 RH
-1294 TATIAYQRDGLYTFD
+1294 TATIAYRRDGLYTFD

-1362 YDDAQVSITL
+1362 YDDAQVNITL

-1429 FSVNRFGSTY
+1429 FSANRFGSTY

-1444 TEQLNGSYV
+1444 TDQLNGSYV

-1601 TAEEI
+1601 TAEEV

>member
-18 LMTVS
+18 LMAVS

-59 YTIEVDGTE
+59 YTIEVDGTK

-76 TDGEVVIQEMTD
+76 TDGEAVIQEMTD

-214 VQEYTVTV
+214 AQEYTVTV
-222 TADKGGNVLLDG
+222 TADKGGEVLLDG

-307 HGTVETDPAAQG
+307 LGTVETDPAAQG

-328 QGGTLTIKATPKENY
+328 QGSTLTIKATPKENY
-343 RVSAVEIDGKAE
+343 RVSEVEIDGKAE
-355 SFDDNR
+355 RFDDNR

-397 KHGKVEDHL
+397 KHGTVKVE
-406 GKVSYKVN
+406 GPEKVI
-414 YNRSV
+414 YNGSV
-419 DLTITPDD
+419 DLTITPAD

-447 TAEKSYKLP
+447 TAEKSYQLH
-456 LTKVPRDT
+456 LTGVQRDTKVT
-464 EVAVTFTKCP
+464 VTFTECP
-474 QIGTNDL
+474 QIGTTDL
-481 TALEG
+481 TALDG
-486 ITWNSGDAIRRD
+486 ITWNSRDAIRRD

-503 FANNA
+503 FAKNA
-508 AVRFSA
+508 AVQFSA

-552 DIRETK
+552 AIRETK

-571 IRVAQLAEK
+571 IRVAQLADPAE

-590 KKAPKLGLALE
+590 KKAPTPELALE

-612 FTATVKSIIDRDDY
+612 FTATVKSIIDPDDY
-626 SGIQSVEYW
+626 SGIRSVEYW
-635 VVKDRTETEQGTE
+635 VVRDRTETEQGTE

-657 TEGGDILQKLKELSF
+657 TEGGDILQELEGLSF

-698 KPEEKAVKINSTPP
+698 KPEEKAVKINSTSP

-719 DEKPVNVV
+719 KENEFGEEKPVNVV
-727 EENGTKRGYY
+727 EENGTERGYY
-737 DAVRTAT
+737 KAARTAT

-764 AKNAAGND
+764 DTVGND
-772 VRNTVTISDW
+772 VRSKVKITDW
-782 RNAVDPE
+782 SNAVDPE
-789 TKLPDP
+789 TNLVDPD
-795 GKVSCDVIFSGD
+795 KVSCDVTF
-807 ANYIWSGDANYIWS
+807 SGDANYIWS
-821 ISYTNRA
+821 ISYTNKA
-828 GLSAKDGLSAL
+828 GLSAL

-861 VDTKDP
+861 VDTKAP

-878 GGKNPTSSPVWTA
+878 GGKDPTSSPTWEA
-891 LIGSENLTFGVWAND
+891 LIDSKNLAFGVWAND
-906 KIVITHNEGDET
+906 KIVITHNEWDET
-918 SPIKSKEYFVQKFG
+918 SPIKSKEYFVQKFRTDE

-940 LTVKELEQM
+940 LTAKDLAQQ
-949 KWTDVSETTEFT
+949 KWTDIGENTEFT

-974 MAGHVTYLSTN
+974 MAGNVTYLSTN

-991 ERPHEEFTAPKIES
+991 ERPHEEFTAPEIVRVS

-1017 PVVVS
+1017 SVEVS
-1022 ANDPAE
+1022 ANDPVV

-1039 YTVYNGTV
+1039 YTVYNG
-1047 YNEKDVT
+1047 EDVT
-1054 QQGVLYSWDGK
+1054 QHNKLYSWNGK
-1065 APPCQSK
+1065 EAPCQSK
-1072 EKMGFTVDAEKNN
+1072 EKMGFTVDAKKNN
-1085 SNDVHILLT
+1085 SNDVRILLT

-1112 ITKPIIDIEYDK
+1112 ITKPIINIKYDN

-1134 ESRRANV
+1134 ESRRATI
-1141 TVKERNFDD
+1141 TVKERNLDPAAVQV
-1150 SLVNITLRATNDGA
+1150 SIKNTDGT
-1164 DIALPTVSGWTSSG
+1164 IPTISKWSKTDGNGNMDNTQWE
-1178 DLHTAT
+1178 AT

-1195 DIDVTD
+1195 AIACTD
-1201 KAGNPNEPVHYADG
+1201 QAGNPNEPVHYADG

-1362 YDDAQVSITL
+1362 YDDAQVNITL

-1601 TAEEI
+1601 TAEEV

>member
-8 KRILSAVLAF
+8 KRILPAVLAF
-18 LMTVS
+18 LMAVS

-30 ASTATYADAFTVCVT
+30 ASTTTYADAFTVCVT

-59 YTIEVDGTE
+59 YTIEVDGTG

-76 TDGEVVIQEMTD
+76 TDGEAVIQEMAD

-111 TVSDRAAVTDVT
+111 TVSDRVAVTDVT

-222 TADKGGNVLLDG
+222 TAGKGGKVLLDG

-307 HGTVETDPAAQG
+307 LGTVETDPAAQG

-328 QGGTLTIKATPKENY
+328 QGSTLTIKATPKENY
-343 RVSAVEIDGKAE
+343 RVSEVEIDGKAE

-376 APHTIKITFAPTLQT
+376 APHTIKITFAPTRQT

-397 KHGKVEDHL
+397 KHGKVEYHPE
-406 GKVSYKVN
+406 KVSYN
-414 YNRSV
+414 DSV
-419 DLTITPDD
+419 DFTITPED

-456 LTKVPRDT
+456 LTGVQRDT
-464 EVAVTFTKCP
+464 KVTVTFTECP
-474 QIGTNDL
+474 QIGTKDL

-486 ITWNSGDAIRRD
+486 ITWNSRDAIRRD

-503 FANNA
+503 FAKAA
-508 AVRFSA
+508 AVQFSA

-539 GYDAET
+539 GYDAKT

-552 DIRETK
+552 AIQETK

-571 IRVAQLAEK
+571 IRVAQLANPEE

-590 KKAPKLGLALE
+590 TTDPTLKLALE
-601 AANTNGYYNKS
+601 EANANGYYNKS

-635 VVKDRTETEQGTE
+635 VVKDRTETEQGTV

-657 TEGGDILQKLKELSF
+657 TEGGDILQELGDCTF

-698 KPEEKAVKINSTPP
+698 KPEEKAVKINSTSP

-719 DEKPVNVV
+719 EEEEEKPVNVV
-727 EENGTKRGYY
+727 KENGTERGYY

-757 AVKFDIK
+757 AVTFDIK
-764 AKNAAGND
+764 DTVGND
-772 VRNTVTISDW
+772 VRSKVKITDW
-782 RNAVDPE
+782 SNAVDPE
-789 TKLPDP
+789 TNLVDPD
-795 GKVSCDVIFSGD
+795 KVSCKVTF
-807 ANYIWSGDANYIWS
+807 SGDANYIWS
-821 ISYTNRA
+821 ISYTNKA
-828 GLSAKDGLSAL
+828 GLSAL
-839 ADKDQTKSVNAT
+839 ADKDQKKSVNAVT
-851 TIGETPYCFT
+851 YGKTPYCFT
-861 VDTKDP
+861 VDTKAP

-878 GGKNPTSSPVWTA
+878 GGKDPTSSPVWEA
-891 LIGSENLTFGVWAND
+891 LIGSENLTFGVWANE
-906 KIVITHNEGDET
+906 KITIDHTKADAT
-918 SPIKSKEYFVQKFG
+918 SPIKSTEYFVQKFQ
-932 TDDTKKAP
+932 TDSEGKKAP
-940 LTVKELEQM
+940 LTAKELAQQ
-949 KWTDVSETTEFT
+949 KWTDISKISDFK
-961 PNQQLVV
+961 PNQQFVV

-991 ERPHEEFTAPKIES
+991 ERPHEEFTAPEIVRVS

-1017 PVVVS
+1017 SVVVS
-1022 ANDPAE
+1022 ANDPVV

-1039 YTVYNGTV
+1039 YTVYNG
-1047 YNEKDVT
+1047 KDVT
-1054 QQGVLYSWDGK
+1054 QHNKLYSWDGNT
-1065 APPCQSK
+1065 PPCQSK
-1072 EKMGFTVDAEKNN
+1072 ENMGFTVDAEKNN
-1085 SNDVHILLT
+1085 SNDVRILLT

-1103 SMEYSIKID
+1103 SMEYFIKID
-1112 ITKPIIDIEYDK
+1112 ITKPIIDIEYDN

-1134 ESRRANV
+1134 ESRRATI
-1141 TVKERNFDD
+1141 TVKERNLDTAAVQV
-1150 SLVNITLRATNDGA
+1150 SIKNTDGT
-1164 DIALPTVSGWTSSG
+1164 IPTISKWSKTDGNGNMDNTQWE
-1178 DLHTAT
+1178 AT

-1195 DIDVTD
+1195 AIACTD
-1201 KAGNPNEPVHYADG
+1201 QAGNPNEPVHYADG

-1362 YDDAQVSITL
+1362 YDDAQVNITL

-1492 IEVRGGNGQ
+1492 IEARGGNGQ

-1601 TAEEI
+1601 TAEEV

>member
-30 ASTATYADAFTVCVT
+30 ASTATHADAFTICVT

-59 YTIEVDGTE
+59 YTIEVDGTV

-76 TDGEVVIQEMTD
+76 TDGEAVIQEMTA

-307 HGTVETDPAAQG
+307 NGTVETDPAAQG

-343 RVSAVEIDGKAE
+343 RVSEVEIDGKAE

-397 KHGKVEDHL
+397 KHGTVKVEGP
-406 GKVSYKVN
+406 GKVI
-414 YNRSV
+414 YNGSV

-447 TAEKSYKLP
+447 AAEKSYQLH
-456 LTKVPRDT
+456 LTEVQRDTKVT
-464 EVAVTFTKCP
+464 VTFTECP
-474 QIGTNDL
+474 QIATKDL

-508 AVRFSA
+508 AVQFSA

-552 DIRETK
+552 AIQETK

-571 IRVAQLAEK
+571 IRVAQLADK

-590 KKAPKLGLALE
+590 KKAPTPELALE
-601 AANTNGYYNKS
+601 AANTNGYYNKN
-612 FTATVKSIIDRDDY
+612 FTATVNGINDPDDY

-648 TQREMLYTY
+648 TQRETLYTY
-657 TEGGDILQKLKELSF
+657 TEGGDILQELEGLSF

-698 KPEEKAVKINSTPP
+698 KPEEKAVKINSTSP
-712 TIEIKFG
+712 TIEIEFG
-719 DEKPVNVV
+719 KEKPVKEKPVNVV
-727 EENGTKRGYY
+727 KENGTERGYY
-737 DAVRTAT
+737 KAARTAT

-757 AVKFDIK
+757 AVTFDIK
-764 AKNAAGND
+764 DTVGND
-772 VRNTVTISDW
+772 VRSKVKITDW
-782 RNAVDPE
+782 SNAVDPE

-795 GKVSCDVIFSGD
+795 DKAFCEVTFSE
-807 ANYIWSGDANYIWS
+807 DANYIWS
-821 ISYTNRA
+821 ISYTNKA
-828 GLSAKDGLSAL
+828 GLSAL
-839 ADKDQTKSVNAT
+839 ADKDQKKSVNAT

-861 VDTKDP
+861 VDTKAP

-878 GGKNPTSSPVWTA
+878 GGKDPTSSPVWTA

-906 KIVITHNEGDET
+906 KIVITHNEWDET

-932 TDDTKKAP
+932 TDDKKKAP
-940 LTVKELEQM
+940 LTVDELDELAQQ
-949 KWTDVSETTEFT
+949 KWTDIGKTTEFT

-1047 YNEKDVT
+1047 YNEEDVT
-1054 QQGVLYSWDGK
+1054 QRGVLYSWNGK
-1065 APPCQSK
+1065 VPPCQSK
-1072 EKMGFTVDAEKNN
+1072 KEMRFTVDAKKNN

-1112 ITKPIIDIEYDK
+1112 ITKPIINIEYDN

-1429 FSVNRFGSTY
+1429 FSANRFGSTY

>member
-18 LMTVS
+18 LMAVS

-59 YTIEVDGTE
+59 YTIEVDGTK

-76 TDGEVVIQEMTD
+76 TDGEAVIQEMAD

-222 TADKGGNVLLDG
+222 TADKGGKVLLDG

-287 TTIAVKFIRVYTVT
+287 TTIAVKFIRVYAVT

-328 QGGTLTIKATPKENY
+328 QGSTLTIKATPKENY
-343 RVSAVEIDGKAE
+343 RVSEVEIDGKAE

-376 APHTIKITFAPTLQT
+376 APHTIKITFAPTRQT

-397 KHGKVEDHL
+397 EQGTVKVE
-406 GKVSYKVN
+406 GSGKVN
-414 YNRSV
+414 YNGSI
-419 DLTITPDD
+419 DLTITPKD

-433 ITVDEADVKANVRR
+433 ITVDEADVKANVKRA
-447 TAEKSYKLP
+447 TEKSYKLS
-456 LTKVPRDT
+456 LTKVQRDT
-464 EVAVTFTKCP
+464 KVTVTFTECP

-481 TALEG
+481 TALGG
-486 ITWNSGDAIRRD
+486 ITWNSGNAIRRD

-508 AVRFSA
+508 KVQFSA

-539 GYDAET
+539 GYDAKT

-552 DIRETK
+552 AIQETK

-571 IRVAQLAEK
+571 IRVAQLADPDK

-590 KKAPKLGLALE
+590 KAAPTPELALE

-612 FTATVKSIIDRDDY
+612 FTATVQSIIDPDDY

-657 TEGGDILQKLKELSF
+657 TEGGDILQELKEFSF

-687 VQVTDRAGNVS
+687 VQVTDRAGNVYTT
-698 KPEEKAVKINSTPP
+698 PPQAVKINSTSP

-719 DEKPVNVV
+719 KENEFGEEKPVNVV
-727 EENGTKRGYY
+727 EENGTERGYY
-737 DAVRTAT
+737 DDARTAT
-744 VTITDRASTQALD
+744 VTITDRASTRDLD

-764 AKNAAGND
+764 AKDAAGND
-772 VRNTVTISDW
+772 VSNAVTISDW
-782 RNAVDPE
+782 GKDV
-789 TKLPDP
+789 P
-795 GKVSCDVIFSGD
+795 GKVSCDVTF
-807 ANYIWSGDANYIWS
+807 SGDANYIWS

-828 GLSAKDGLSAL
+828 GLSAL
-839 ADKDQTKSVNAT
+839 ADKDQTKMT
-851 TIGETPYCFT
+851 YGETPYCFT
-861 VDTKDP
+861 VDKNAP

-878 GGKNPTSSPVWTA
+878 GGKDPTSSPVWEA
-891 LIGSENLTFGVWAND
+891 LIDSKNLTFGVWAND
-906 KIVITHNEGDET
+906 KIVITPSGWDET
-918 SPIKSKEYFVQKFG
+918 SPIKSKEYFVQKFRTDE

-940 LTVKELEQM
+940 LTAKELAQQ
-949 KWTDVSETTEFT
+949 KWTDIGENTEFT

-974 MAGHVTYLSTN
+974 MAGNVTYLSTN

-991 ERPHEEFTAPKIES
+991 ERPHEEFTAPEIVKES

-1017 PVVVS
+1017 SVKVS
-1022 ANDPAE
+1022 ANDPVE

-1039 YTVYNGTV
+1039 YTVYNMGTQ
-1047 YNEKDVT
+1047 T
-1054 QQGVLYSWDGK
+1054 QHDTLYSWKGNT
-1065 APPCQSK
+1065 PPCQSK
-1072 EKMGFTVDAEKNN
+1072 ENMGFTVDAKKNN
-1085 SNDVHILLT
+1085 SNDVRILLT
-1094 AEDNAGNVT
+1094 AEDNAGNIT

-1134 ESRRANV
+1134 ESRRATV
-1141 TVKERNFDD
+1141 TVKERNFDPAAVQV
-1150 SLVNITLRATNDGA
+1150 SIKNTDGTV
-1164 DIALPTVSGWTSSG
+1164 PTISKWSKTDGNGNMDNTQWE
-1178 DLHTAT
+1178 AT

-1195 DIDVTD
+1195 AIACTD
-1201 KAGNPNEPVHYADG
+1201 QAGNPNEPVHYADG

-1320 ADFTEQTFY
+1320 VDFTEQTFY

-1362 YDDAQVSITL
+1362 YDDAQVNITL

-1601 TAEEI
+1601 TAEEV
-1606 AAIVAD
+1606 AAIVAN